1 MIRILDKNVSDKI
14 AAGEVVESPLSV
26 VKELVENSID
36 AGAKSIAVH
45 IKGNGGDYIRVS
57 DDGCGIA
64 GDEVEVAFKRHAT
77 SKLEKFSDLNSLHT
91 LGFRGE
97 ALASIAK
104 VSRVIMYTKRRE
116 DTLGTE
122 LILEA
127 GEVIKKEDIAVDDGT
142 GIIVQDLFFN
152 IPARKK
158 ELSYKRTK
166 KNEIVEFINRMSIY
180 YSDISFRLKLDDE
193 LLYITKGNG
202 NRRDALAQIYGA
214 DYAKRLVEV
223 DEDVL
228 GIIVRG
234 LISPQG
240 DSYKDTS
247 RQVIFVNGR
256 AIKSAFLEG
265 IIKKEYS
272 DIIMGARYP
281 SYFLLVNLQGTD
293 IDVNI
298 HPNKKEILFL
308 DKTKVKNAIVRTLEK
323 AFAGKEIIQST
334 PLNAD
339 FKFFIKDDYVDVGSS
354 EQSNIEEVFEKDSSE
369 EFSYS
374 TSSSEADF
382 TEAINTGRSFRGYKD
397 REPASPPADEAA
409 SEEEAFRKAVKQE
422 QQRENLQKTEHIAM
436 EEKKANLPYDISAL
450 EPMGVIFDTYIL
462 ARDGEAFYMIDQH
475 AAHERVFYEKLL
487 GEFLSKNKDTQ
498 RLISPV
504 IMSLS
509 AEANSNREN
518 IMARLHELGFEVDVF
533 GDKTFRIFGIP
544 SFMKDEEAR
553 GFLDDYLISTQ
564 GFGYDEDERQ
574 LDRIASKACK
584 AAVKGRDVLK
594 SDEIR
599 ALILDLARCKQPL
612 ACPHGRP
619 TMIRMR
625 EYDIEKMFKRV
636 L

>member
-36 AGAKSIAVH
+36 AGAKSIAVQ
-45 IKGNGGDYIRVS
+45 IKGNGSDYIRVS

-64 GDEVEVAFKRHAT
+64 GDEVETAFKRHAT
-77 SKLEKFSDLNSLHT
+77 SKLEKFSDLNNLHT

-116 DTLGTE
+116 DPLGTE
-122 LILEA
+122 LVLES

-158 ELSYKRTK
+158 DLSYKRAK
-166 KNEIVEFINRMSIY
+166 KNEIAEFINRMSIY
-180 YSDISFRLKLDDE
+180 YSDISFRLKVDEE
-193 LLYITKGNG
+193 LLYVTEGNG
-202 NRRDALAQIYGA
+202 NRRDVLAQIYGA
-214 DYAKRLVEV
+214 DYAARLVQV
-223 DEDVL
+223 DEETF
-228 GIIVRG
+228 GITVSG
-234 LISPQG
+234 LVSPQG

-247 RQVIFVNGR
+247 RQVIFINGR
-256 AIKSAFLEG
+256 AIRSAFLEG
-265 IIKKEYS
+265 IIKREYS
-272 DIIMGARYP
+272 DIIMGERYP
-281 SYFLLVNLQGTD
+281 SYFLLVDLPGAD

-308 DKTKVKNAIVRTLEK
+308 DKAKVKNAIVKTLEK
-323 AFAGKEIIQST
+323 AFSGKEIIQSA

-339 FKFFIKDDYVDVGSS
+339 FKSFVKDDYVDIGSS
-354 EQSNIEEVFEKDSSE
+354 KQSNIEEVFEKDSSE
-369 EFSYS
+369 GFSYS
-374 TSSSEADF
+374 TASSEADF
-382 TEAINTGRSFRGYKD
+382 REAINTGYRGYEG
-397 REPASPPADEAA
+397 RESAFSPADKDV
-409 SEEEAFRKAVKQE
+409 SEEEAFREAVRQE
-422 QQRENLQKTEHIAM
+422 QQKESLQETEHVTTK
-436 EEKKANLPYDISAL
+436 EKQVNLPYDIATL
-450 EPMGVIFDTYIL
+450 ESMGVIFDTYIL
-462 ARDGEAFYMIDQH
+462 ARDDEAFYMIDQH

-487 GEFLSKNKDTQ
+487 GEFLSKDKDTQ
-498 RLISPV
+498 RLIAP
-504 IMSLS
+504 IIKSLS
-509 AEANSNREN
+509 AEADSNKKN
-518 IMARLHELGFEVDVF
+518 IMSRLSELGFEVDDF
-533 GDKTFRIFGIP
+533 GEKTLRIFGIP
-544 SFMKDEEAR
+544 SFMKEEEAQ
-553 GFLDDYLISTQ
+553 GFLDDYLMSTQ

-594 SDEIR
+594 GDEIK
-599 ALILDLARCKQPL
+599 ALILSLAKCKQPL

>member
-36 AGAKSIAVH
+36 AGAKNIAVQ
-45 IKGNGGDYIRVS
+45 IKGNGSEYIRVS

-64 GDEVEVAFKRHAT
+64 GDEVETAFKRHAT
-77 SKLEKFSDLNSLHT
+77 SKLEKFSDLNNLHT

-104 VSRVIMYTKRRE
+104 VSGVIMYTKRRE
-116 DTLGTE
+116 DSLGTE
-122 LILEA
+122 LALEA

-158 ELSYKRTK
+158 DLSYKRAK

-180 YSDISFRLKLDDE
+180 YSDISFRLKVDEE
-193 LLYITKGNG
+193 LLYVTEGNG
-202 NRRDALAQIYGA
+202 NRRDVLAQIYGA
-214 DYAKRLVEV
+214 DYAARLVQV
-223 DEDVL
+223 DEEAF
-228 GIIVRG
+228 GITVSG
-234 LISPQG
+234 LVSPQG

-247 RQVIFVNGR
+247 RQVIFINGR
-256 AIKSAFLEG
+256 AIRSAFLEG
-265 IIKKEYS
+265 IIKREYS
-272 DIIMGARYP
+272 DIIMGERYP
-281 SYFLLVNLQGTD
+281 SYFLLVNLPGAE

-308 DKTKVKNAIVRTLEK
+308 DKAKVKNVIVKTLEK
-323 AFAGKEIIQST
+323 AFSGKEIIQST

-339 FKFFIKDDYVDVGSS
+339 FKSFVKEDYVDIGSS
-354 EQSNIEEVFEKDSSE
+354 RQSNVEEVFEKGSSE
-369 EFSYS
+369 GFSYS
-374 TSSSEADF
+374 AASSEADF
-382 TEAINTGRSFRGYKD
+382 REAINIGSRGHKGL
-397 REPASPPADEAA
+397 ESAFPPADNDA
-409 SEEEAFRKAVKQE
+409 SEEEAFREAVRCE
-422 QQRENLQKTEHIAM
+422 QQRESLREAEHVAV
-436 EEKKANLPYDISAL
+436 EEKAVNLPYDIAAL

-462 ARDGEAFYMIDQH
+462 ARDDEAFYMIDQH

-487 GEFLSKNKDTQ
+487 GEFLSKDKDIQ
-498 RLISPV
+498 RLIAP
-504 IMSLS
+504 IIKSLS
-509 AEANSNREN
+509 AEADSNKKN
-518 IMARLHELGFEVDVF
+518 IMSRLFELGFEVDDF
-533 GDKTFRIFGIP
+533 GEKTLRIFGIP
-544 SFMKDEEAR
+544 SFMKEEEAQ
-553 GFLDDYLISTQ
+553 GFLDDYLMSTQ

-594 SDEIR
+594 GDEIK
-599 ALILDLARCKQPL
+599 ALILSLAKCKQPL

>member
-36 AGAKSIAVH
+36 AGAKSIAVQ
-45 IKGNGGDYIRVS
+45 IKGNGSEYIRVS

-64 GDEVEVAFKRHAT
+64 GDEVETAFKRHAT
-77 SKLEKFSDLNSLHT
+77 SKLEKFSDLNNLHT

-116 DTLGTE
+116 DPLGTE
-122 LILEA
+122 LVLEA

-158 ELSYKRTK
+158 DLSYKRAK

-180 YSDISFRLKLDDE
+180 YSDISFRLKVDEE
-193 LLYITKGNG
+193 LLYVTEGNG
-202 NRRDALAQIYGA
+202 NRRDVLAQIYGA
-214 DYAKRLVEV
+214 DYAARLVQV
-223 DEDVL
+223 DEEAF
-228 GIIVRG
+228 GITVSG
-234 LISPQG
+234 LVSPQG

-247 RQVIFVNGR
+247 RQVIFINGR
-256 AIKSAFLEG
+256 AIRSAFLEG
-265 IIKKEYS
+265 IIKREYS
-272 DIIMGARYP
+272 DIIMGERYP
-281 SYFLLVNLQGTD
+281 SYFLLVDLPGAD

-308 DKTKVKNAIVRTLEK
+308 DKAKVKNAIVKTLEK
-323 AFAGKEIIQST
+323 AFSGKEIIQST
-334 PLNAD
+334 PINAD
-339 FKFFIKDDYVDVGSS
+339 FKSFVKDDYVDIGSS
-354 EQSNIEEVFEKDSSE
+354 KQSNIEEVFEKDSSE
-369 EFSYS
+369 GFSYS
-374 TSSSEADF
+374 VASSEAEF
-382 TEAINTGRSFRGYKD
+382 REAVNIGYRGHEGRESAF
-397 REPASPPADEAA
+397 PPADKNVP
-409 SEEEAFRKAVKQE
+409 EEEAFREAIRCE
-422 QQRENLQKTEHIAM
+422 RQRESLRKEEHAAVEGKPI
-436 EEKKANLPYDISAL
+436 NLPYDIAAL

-487 GEFLSKNKDTQ
+487 GEFLSKDKDIQ
-498 RLISPV
+498 RLIAP
-504 IMSLS
+504 IIKSLS
-509 AEANSNREN
+509 AEADSNKKN
-518 IMARLHELGFEVDVF
+518 IMSRLSELGFEVDDF
-533 GDKTFRIFGIP
+533 GEKTLRIFGIP
-544 SFMKDEEAR
+544 SFMKEEEAQ
-553 GFLDDYLISTQ
+553 GFLDDYLMSTQ

-594 SDEIR
+594 GDEIK
-599 ALILDLARCKQPL
+599 ALILSLAKCKQPL

>member
-36 AGAKSIAVH
+36 AGAKSIAVQ
-45 IKGNGGDYIRVS
+45 IKGNGSDYIRVS

-64 GDEVEVAFKRHAT
+64 GDEVETAFKRHAT
-77 SKLEKFSDLNSLHT
+77 SKLEKFSDLNNLHT

-104 VSRVIMYTKRRE
+104 VSGVIIYTKRRE
-116 DTLGTE
+116 DSLGTE
-122 LILEA
+122 LVLEA

-158 ELSYKRTK
+158 DLSYKRAK
-166 KNEIVEFINRMSIY
+166 KNEIAEFINRMSIY
-180 YSDISFRLKLDDE
+180 YSDISFRLKVDEE
-193 LLYITKGNG
+193 LLYVTEGNG
-202 NRRDALAQIYGA
+202 NRRDVLAQIYGA
-214 DYAKRLVEV
+214 DYAARLVQV
-223 DEDVL
+223 DEETF
-228 GIIVRG
+228 GINVSG
-234 LISPQG
+234 LVSPQG

-247 RQVIFVNGR
+247 RQVIFINGR
-256 AIKSAFLEG
+256 AIRSAFLEG
-265 IIKKEYS
+265 IIKREYS
-272 DIIMGARYP
+272 DIIMGERYP
-281 SYFLLVNLQGTD
+281 SYFLLVDLPGAD

-308 DKTKVKNAIVRTLEK
+308 DKAKVKNAIVKTLEK
-323 AFAGKEIIQST
+323 AFSGKEIIQST
-334 PLNAD
+334 PINAD
-339 FKFFIKDDYVDVGSS
+339 FKSFVKDDYVDIGSS
-354 EQSNIEEVFEKDSSE
+354 KQSNIAEVFEKDSSE
-369 EFSYS
+369 GFSYS
-374 TSSSEADF
+374 AASSEADF
-382 TEAINTGRSFRGYKD
+382 REAINIGYRGHEGRESAFLPVDKD
-397 REPASPPADEAA
+397 V
-409 SEEEAFRKAVKQE
+409 SEEEAFRKAIRCE
-422 QQRENLQKTEHIAM
+422 RQRESLREVEHAAV
-436 EEKKANLPYDISAL
+436 EEKPINLPYDIAAL

-462 ARDGEAFYMIDQH
+462 ARDDEAFYMIDQH
-475 AAHERVFYEKLL
+475 AAHEKVFYEKLL
-487 GEFLSKNKDTQ
+487 GEFLSKNKDVQ
-498 RLISPV
+498 RLIAPIV
-504 IMSLS
+504 KSLS
-509 AEANSNREN
+509 AEADSNKKN
-518 IMARLHELGFEVDVF
+518 IMSRLSELGFEVDDF
-533 GDKTFRIFGIP
+533 GEKTLRIFGIP
-544 SFMKDEEAR
+544 SFMKEEEAQ
-553 GFLDDYLISTQ
+553 GFLDDYLMSAQ

-594 SDEIR
+594 GDEIK
-599 ALILDLARCKQPL
+599 ALILSLAKCKQPL

>member
-36 AGAKSIAVH
+36 AGAKSIAVQ
-45 IKGNGGDYIRVS
+45 IKGNGSEYIRVS

-64 GDEVEVAFKRHAT
+64 GDEVETAFKRHAT
-77 SKLEKFSDLNSLHT
+77 SKLEKFSDLNNLHT

-104 VSRVIMYTKRRE
+104 VSGVIIYTKRRE
-116 DTLGTE
+116 DSLGTE
-122 LILEA
+122 LVLEA

-158 ELSYKRTK
+158 DLSYKRAK

-180 YSDISFRLKLDDE
+180 YSDISFRLKVDEE
-193 LLYITKGNG
+193 LLYVTEGNG
-202 NRRDALAQIYGA
+202 NRRDVLAQIYGA
-214 DYAKRLVEV
+214 DYAARLVQV
-223 DEDVL
+223 DEEAF
-228 GIIVRG
+228 GITVSG
-234 LISPQG
+234 LVSPQG

-247 RQVIFVNGR
+247 RQVIFINGR
-256 AIKSAFLEG
+256 AIRSAFLEG
-265 IIKKEYS
+265 IIKREYS
-272 DIIMGARYP
+272 DIIMGERYP
-281 SYFLLVNLQGTD
+281 SYFLLVDLPGAD

-308 DKTKVKNAIVRTLEK
+308 DKAKVKNVIVKTLEK
-323 AFAGKEIIQST
+323 AFSGKEIIQSA

-339 FKFFIKDDYVDVGSS
+339 FKSFVKDDYVDIGSS
-354 EQSNIEEVFEKDSSE
+354 KQSNIEEVFEKDSSE
-369 EFSYS
+369 GFSYS
-374 TSSSEADF
+374 TASSEADF
-382 TEAINTGRSFRGYKD
+382 REAINRGYEG
-397 REPASPPADEAA
+397 RESAFSPADKDV
-409 SEEEAFRKAVKQE
+409 SEEEAFREAVRQE
-422 QQRENLQKTEHIAM
+422 QQKESLQETEHVTTK
-436 EEKKANLPYDISAL
+436 EKQVNLPYDIAAL
-450 EPMGVIFDTYIL
+450 ESMGVIFDTYIL
-462 ARDGEAFYMIDQH
+462 ARDDEAFYMIDQH

-487 GEFLSKNKDTQ
+487 GEFLSKNKDVQ
-498 RLISPV
+498 RLIAPIV
-504 IMSLS
+504 KSLS
-509 AEANSNREN
+509 AEADSNKKN
-518 IMARLHELGFEVDVF
+518 IMSRLSELGFEVDDF
-533 GDKTFRIFGIP
+533 GEKTLRIFGIP
-544 SFMKDEEAR
+544 SFMKEEEAQ
-553 GFLDDYLISTQ
+553 GFLDDYLMSTQ

-594 SDEIR
+594 GDEIK
-599 ALILDLARCKQPL
+599 ALILSLAKCKQPL

>member
-36 AGAKSIAVH
+36 AGAKNIAVQ
-45 IKGNGGDYIRVS
+45 IKGNGSEYIRVS

-64 GDEVEVAFKRHAT
+64 GDEVETAFKRHAT
-77 SKLEKFSDLNSLHT
+77 SKLEKFSDLNNLHT

-104 VSRVIMYTKRRE
+104 VSGVIMYTKRRE
-116 DTLGTE
+116 DSLGTE
-122 LILEA
+122 LVLEA

-158 ELSYKRTK
+158 DLSYKRAK

-180 YSDISFRLKLDDE
+180 YSDISFRLKVDEE
-193 LLYITKGNG
+193 LLYVTEGNG
-202 NRRDALAQIYGA
+202 NRRDVLAQIYGA
-214 DYAKRLVEV
+214 DYAARLVQV
-223 DEDVL
+223 DEEAF
-228 GIIVRG
+228 GITVSG
-234 LISPQG
+234 LVSPQG

-247 RQVIFVNGR
+247 RQVIFINGR
-256 AIKSAFLEG
+256 AIRSAFLEG
-265 IIKKEYS
+265 IIKREYS
-272 DIIMGARYP
+272 DIIMGERYP
-281 SYFLLVNLQGTD
+281 SYFLLVNLPGAD

-308 DKTKVKNAIVRTLEK
+308 DKAKVKNVIVKTLEK
-323 AFAGKEIIQST
+323 AFSGKEIIQST
-334 PLNAD
+334 PINAD
-339 FKFFIKDDYVDVGSS
+339 FKSFVKDDYVDIGSS
-354 EQSNIEEVFEKDSSE
+354 KQSNIAEVFEKDSSE
-369 EFSYS
+369 GFSYS
-374 TSSSEADF
+374 AASSEADF
-382 TEAINTGRSFRGYKD
+382 REAINIGYRGHEGRESAFPPVDKD
-397 REPASPPADEAA
+397 V
-409 SEEEAFRKAVKQE
+409 SEEEAFREAIRCE
-422 QQRENLQKTEHIAM
+422 QQRESLREVEHAAV
-436 EEKKANLPYDISAL
+436 EGKPVNLPYDIAVL

-462 ARDGEAFYMIDQH
+462 ARDDEAFYMIDQH

-487 GEFLSKNKDTQ
+487 GEFLSKDKDTQ
-498 RLISPV
+498 RLIAP
-504 IMSLS
+504 IIKSLS
-509 AEANSNREN
+509 AEADSNKKN
-518 IMARLHELGFEVDVF
+518 IMLRLSELGFEVDDF
-533 GDKTFRIFGIP
+533 GAKTLRIFGIP
-544 SFMKDEEAR
+544 SFMKEEEAQ
-553 GFLDDYLISTQ
+553 GFLDDYLMSTQ

-594 SDEIR
+594 GDEIK
-599 ALILDLARCKQPL
+599 ALILSLAKCKQPL

>member
-36 AGAKSIAVH
+36 AGAKNIAVQ
-45 IKGNGGDYIRVS
+45 IKGNGSEYIRVS

-64 GDEVEVAFKRHAT
+64 GDEVETAFKRHAT
-77 SKLEKFSDLNSLHT
+77 SKLEKFSDLNNLHT

-104 VSRVIMYTKRRE
+104 VSGVIMYTKRRE
-116 DTLGTE
+116 DSLGTE
-122 LILEA
+122 LALEA

-158 ELSYKRTK
+158 DLSYKRAK

-180 YSDISFRLKLDDE
+180 YSDISFRLKVDEE
-193 LLYITKGNG
+193 LLYVTEGNG
-202 NRRDALAQIYGA
+202 NRRDVLAQIYGA
-214 DYAKRLVEV
+214 DYAARLVQV
-223 DEDVL
+223 DEEAF
-228 GIIVRG
+228 GITVSG
-234 LISPQG
+234 LVSPQG

-247 RQVIFVNGR
+247 RQVIFINGR
-256 AIKSAFLEG
+256 AIRSAFLEG
-265 IIKKEYS
+265 IIKREYS
-272 DIIMGARYP
+272 DIIMGERYP
-281 SYFLLVNLQGTD
+281 SYFLLVNLPGAE

-308 DKTKVKNAIVRTLEK
+308 DKAKVKNVIVKTLEK
-323 AFAGKEIIQST
+323 AFSGKEIIQST

-339 FKFFIKDDYVDVGSS
+339 FKSFVKEDYVDIGSS
-354 EQSNIEEVFEKDSSE
+354 RQSNVEEVFEKGSSE
-369 EFSYS
+369 GFSYS
-374 TSSSEADF
+374 AASSEADF
-382 TEAINTGRSFRGYKD
+382 REAVNIGSRGHKGL
-397 REPASPPADEAA
+397 ESAFPPADNDA
-409 SEEEAFRKAVKQE
+409 SEEEAFREAVRCE
-422 QQRENLQKTEHIAM
+422 QQRESLREAEHVAV
-436 EEKKANLPYDISAL
+436 EEKAVNLPYDIAAL

-487 GEFLSKNKDTQ
+487 DEFLSKDKDIQ
-498 RLISPV
+498 RLIAP
-504 IMSLS
+504 IIKSLS
-509 AEANSNREN
+509 AEADSNKKN
-518 IMARLHELGFEVDVF
+518 IMSRLFELGFEVDDF
-533 GDKTFRIFGIP
+533 GEKTLRIFGIP
-544 SFMKDEEAR
+544 SFMKEEEAQ
-553 GFLDDYLISTQ
+553 GFLDDYLMSTQ

-594 SDEIR
+594 GDEIK
-599 ALILDLARCKQPL
+599 ALILSLAKCKQPL

>member
-36 AGAKSIAVH
+36 AGAKSIAVQ
-45 IKGNGGDYIRVS
+45 IKGNGSDYIRVS

-64 GDEVEVAFKRHAT
+64 GDEVETAFKRHAT
-77 SKLEKFSDLNSLHT
+77 SKLEKFSDLNNLHT

-116 DTLGTE
+116 DPLGTE
-122 LILEA
+122 LVLEA

-158 ELSYKRTK
+158 DLSYKRAK
-166 KNEIVEFINRMSIY
+166 KNEIAEFINRMSIY
-180 YSDISFRLKLDDE
+180 YSDISFRLKVDEE
-193 LLYITKGNG
+193 LLYVTEGNG
-202 NRRDALAQIYGA
+202 NRRDVLAQIYGA
-214 DYAKRLVEV
+214 DYAARLVQV
-223 DEDVL
+223 DEEAF
-228 GIIVRG
+228 GITVSG
-234 LISPQG
+234 LVSPQG

-247 RQVIFVNGR
+247 RQVIFINGR
-256 AIKSAFLEG
+256 AIRSAFLEG
-265 IIKKEYS
+265 IIKREYS
-272 DIIMGARYP
+272 DIIMGERYP
-281 SYFLLVNLQGTD
+281 SYFLLVDLPGAD

-308 DKTKVKNAIVRTLEK
+308 DKAKVKNAIVKTLEK
-323 AFAGKEIIQST
+323 AFSGKEIIQST
-334 PLNAD
+334 PINAD
-339 FKFFIKDDYVDVGSS
+339 FKSFVKDDYVDIGSS
-354 EQSNIEEVFEKDSSE
+354 KQSNIEEVFEKDSSE
-369 EFSYS
+369 GFSYS
-374 TSSSEADF
+374 AASSEADF
-382 TEAINTGRSFRGYKD
+382 REAINIGYRGHEGRESAFPPVDKD
-397 REPASPPADEAA
+397 V
-409 SEEEAFRKAVKQE
+409 SEEEAFRKAIRCE
-422 QQRENLQKTEHIAM
+422 QQRESLREVEHAAV
-436 EEKKANLPYDISAL
+436 EEKPINLPYDIAVL

-462 ARDGEAFYMIDQH
+462 ARDDEAFYMIDQH

-487 GEFLSKNKDTQ
+487 GEFLSKDKDTQ
-498 RLISPV
+498 RLIAP
-504 IMSLS
+504 IIKSLS
-509 AEANSNREN
+509 AEADSNKKN
-518 IMARLHELGFEVDVF
+518 IMSRLSELGFEVDDF
-533 GDKTFRIFGIP
+533 GEKTLRIFGIP
-544 SFMKDEEAR
+544 SFMKEEEAQ
-553 GFLDDYLISTQ
+553 GFLDDYLMSTQ

-594 SDEIR
+594 GDEIK
-599 ALILDLARCKQPL
+599 ALILSLAKCKQPL

>member
-36 AGAKSIAVH
+36 AGAKSIAVQ
-45 IKGNGGDYIRVS
+45 IKGNGSDYIRVS

-64 GDEVEVAFKRHAT
+64 GDEVETAFKRHAT
-77 SKLEKFSDLNSLHT
+77 SKLEKFSDLNNLHT

-116 DTLGTE
+116 DPLGTE
-122 LILEA
+122 LVLES

-158 ELSYKRTK
+158 DLSYKRAK

-180 YSDISFRLKLDDE
+180 YSDISFRLKVDEE
-193 LLYITKGNG
+193 LLYVTEGNG
-202 NRRDALAQIYGA
+202 NRRDVLAQIYGA
-214 DYAKRLVEV
+214 DYAARLVQV
-223 DEDVL
+223 DEEAF
-228 GIIVRG
+228 GITVSG
-234 LISPQG
+234 LVSPQG

-247 RQVIFVNGR
+247 RQVIFINGR
-256 AIKSAFLEG
+256 AIRSAFLEG
-265 IIKKEYS
+265 IIKREYS
-272 DIIMGARYP
+272 DIIMGERYP
-281 SYFLLVNLQGTD
+281 SYFLLVDLPGAD

-308 DKTKVKNAIVRTLEK
+308 DKAKVKNAIVKTLEK
-323 AFAGKEIIQST
+323 AFSGKEIIQST
-334 PLNAD
+334 PINAD
-339 FKFFIKDDYVDVGSS
+339 FKSFVKDDYVDIGSS
-354 EQSNIEEVFEKDSSE
+354 KQSNIEEVFEKDSSE
-369 EFSYS
+369 GFSYS
-374 TSSSEADF
+374 VASSEAEF
-382 TEAINTGRSFRGYKD
+382 REAVNIGYRGHEGRESAF
-397 REPASPPADEAA
+397 PPADKNVP
-409 SEEEAFRKAVKQE
+409 EEEAFREAIRCE
-422 QQRENLQKTEHIAM
+422 RQRESLRKEEHAAV
-436 EEKKANLPYDISAL
+436 EGKPVNLPYDIAAL

-487 GEFLSKNKDTQ
+487 GEFLSKDKDIQ
-498 RLISPV
+498 RLIAP
-504 IMSLS
+504 IIKSLS
-509 AEANSNREN
+509 AEADSNKKN
-518 IMARLHELGFEVDVF
+518 IMSRLSELGFEVDDF
-533 GDKTFRIFGIP
+533 GEKTLRIFGIP
-544 SFMKDEEAR
+544 SFMKEEEAQ
-553 GFLDDYLISTQ
+553 GFLDDYLMSTQ

-594 SDEIR
+594 GDEIK
-599 ALILDLARCKQPL
+599 ALILSLAKCKQPL

>member
-36 AGAKSIAVH
+36 AGAKNIAVQ
-45 IKGNGGDYIRVS
+45 IKGNGSEYIRVS

-64 GDEVEVAFKRHAT
+64 GDEVETAFKRHAT
-77 SKLEKFSDLNSLHT
+77 SKLEKFSDLNNLHT

-104 VSRVIMYTKRRE
+104 VSGVIMYTKRRE
-116 DTLGTE
+116 DSLGTE
-122 LILEA
+122 LALEA

-158 ELSYKRTK
+158 DLSYKRAK
-166 KNEIVEFINRMSIY
+166 KNEIAEFINRMSIY
-180 YSDISFRLKLDDE
+180 YSDISFRLKVDEE
-193 LLYITKGNG
+193 LLYVTEGNG
-202 NRRDALAQIYGA
+202 NRRDVLAQIYGA
-214 DYAKRLVEV
+214 DYAARLVQV
-223 DEDVL
+223 DEEVS
-228 GIIVRG
+228 GITVSG
-234 LISPQG
+234 LVSPQG

-247 RQVIFVNGR
+247 RQVIFINGR
-256 AIKSAFLEG
+256 AIRSAFLEG

-272 DIIMGARYP
+272 DIIMGERYP
-281 SYFLLVNLQGTD
+281 SYFLLVNLPGVD

-308 DKTKVKNAIVRTLEK
+308 DKAKVKNVIVKTLEK
-323 AFAGKEIIQST
+323 AFSGKEIIQSA
-334 PLNAD
+334 PINAD
-339 FKFFIKDDYVDVGSS
+339 FKSFVKDDYVDIGSS
-354 EQSNIEEVFEKDSSE
+354 KQSNIEEVFEKDSSE
-369 EFSYS
+369 GFSYS
-374 TSSSEADF
+374 TASSEADF
-382 TEAINTGRSFRGYKD
+382 REAINTGYRGYEG
-397 REPASPPADEAA
+397 RESAFSPADKDV
-409 SEEEAFRKAVKQE
+409 SEEEAFSEAVRQE
-422 QQRENLQKTEHIAM
+422 QQKESLQETEHVTTK
-436 EEKKANLPYDISAL
+436 EKQVNLPYDIAAL
-450 EPMGVIFDTYIL
+450 ESMGVIFDTYIL
-462 ARDGEAFYMIDQH
+462 ARDDEAFYMIDQH

-487 GEFLSKNKDTQ
+487 GEFLSKDKDIQ
-498 RLISPV
+498 RLIAP
-504 IMSLS
+504 IIKSLS
-509 AEANSNREN
+509 AEADSNKKN
-518 IMARLHELGFEVDVF
+518 IMLRLSELGFEVDDF
-533 GDKTFRIFGIP
+533 GEKTLRIFGIP
-544 SFMKDEEAR
+544 SFMKEEEAQ
-553 GFLDDYLISTQ
+553 GFLDDYLMSTQ

-594 SDEIR
+594 GDEIK
-599 ALILDLARCKQPL
+599 ALILSLAKCKQPL

>member
-36 AGAKSIAVH
+36 AGAKNIAVQ
-45 IKGNGGDYIRVS
+45 IKGNGSDYIRVS

-64 GDEVEVAFKRHAT
+64 GEEVEIAFKRHAT
-77 SKLEKFSDLNSLHT
+77 SKLEKFSDLNNLHT

-104 VSRVIMYTKRRE
+104 VSRVIMYTKKRE
-116 DTLGTE
+116 NPLGTE
-122 LILEA
+122 LVLEA

-158 ELSYKRTK
+158 DLSYKRAK

-180 YSDISFRLKLDDE
+180 YSDISFRLKVDEE
-193 LLYITKGNG
+193 LLYVTEGNG
-202 NRRDALAQIYGA
+202 NRRDVLAQIYGA
-214 DYAKRLVEV
+214 DYAVRLVQV
-223 DEDVL
+223 DEEVS
-228 GIIVRG
+228 GITVSG
-234 LISPQG
+234 LVSPQG

-247 RQVIFVNGR
+247 RQVIFINGR
-256 AIKSAFLEG
+256 AIRSAFLEG

-272 DIIMGARYP
+272 DIIMGERYP
-281 SYFLLVNLQGTD
+281 SYFLLVDLPGAD

-308 DKTKVKNAIVRTLEK
+308 DKAKVKNAIVKTLDK
-323 AFAGKEIIQST
+323 AFSGKEIIQSA

-339 FKFFIKDDYVDVGSS
+339 FKSFVKDDYVDIGSS
-354 EQSNIEEVFEKDSSE
+354 KQSNIEEVFEKDSSE
-369 EFSYS
+369 GFSYS
-374 TSSSEADF
+374 TASSEADF
-382 TEAINTGRSFRGYKD
+382 REAVNIGYRGHEGRESAF
-397 REPASPPADEAA
+397 PPTDNDT
-409 SEEEAFRKAVKQE
+409 SEEEAFREAVRCE
-422 QQRENLQKTEHIAM
+422 QQRESLREAEHVAV
-436 EEKKANLPYDISAL
+436 EEKAVNLPYDIAAL

-487 GEFLSKNKDTQ
+487 GEFLSKDKDIQ
-498 RLISPV
+498 RLIAP
-504 IMSLS
+504 IIKSLS
-509 AEANSNREN
+509 AEADSNKKN
-518 IMARLHELGFEVDVF
+518 IMSRLFELGFEVDDF
-533 GDKTFRIFGIP
+533 GEKTLRIFGIP
-544 SFMKDEEAR
+544 SFMKEEEAQ
-553 GFLDDYLISTQ
+553 GFLDDYLMSTQ

-594 SDEIR
+594 GDEIK
-599 ALILDLARCKQPL
+599 ALILSLAKCKQPL

>member
-36 AGAKSIAVH
+36 AGAKSIAVQ
-45 IKGNGGDYIRVS
+45 IKGNGSDYIRVS

-64 GDEVEVAFKRHAT
+64 GDEVETAFKRHAT
-77 SKLEKFSDLNSLHT
+77 SKLEKFSDLNNLHT

-104 VSRVIMYTKRRE
+104 VSGVIMYTKRRE
-116 DTLGTE
+116 DPLGTE
-122 LILEA
+122 LVLEA

-158 ELSYKRTK
+158 DLSYKRAK

-180 YSDISFRLKLDDE
+180 YSDISFRLKVDEE
-193 LLYITKGNG
+193 LLYVTEGNG
-202 NRRDALAQIYGA
+202 NRRDVLAQIYGA
-214 DYAKRLVEV
+214 DYAARLVQV
-223 DEDVL
+223 DEEAF
-228 GIIVRG
+228 GITVSG
-234 LISPQG
+234 LVSPQG

-247 RQVIFVNGR
+247 RQVIFINGR
-256 AIKSAFLEG
+256 AIRSAFLEG
-265 IIKKEYS
+265 IIKREYS
-272 DIIMGARYP
+272 DIIMGERYP
-281 SYFLLVNLQGTD
+281 SYFLLVNLPGAD

-308 DKTKVKNAIVRTLEK
+308 DKAKVKNAIVKTLEK
-323 AFAGKEIIQST
+323 AFSGKEIIQST
-334 PLNAD
+334 PINAD
-339 FKFFIKDDYVDVGSS
+339 FKSFVKDDYVDIGSS
-354 EQSNIEEVFEKDSSE
+354 KQSNIAEVFEKDSSE
-369 EFSYS
+369 GFSYS
-374 TSSSEADF
+374 AASSEADF
-382 TEAINTGRSFRGYKD
+382 REAINIGYRGHEGRESAF
-397 REPASPPADEAA
+397 PPADKDV
-409 SEEEAFRKAVKQE
+409 SEEEAFRKAIRCE
-422 QQRENLQKTEHIAM
+422 QQRESLREVEHAAV
-436 EEKKANLPYDISAL
+436 EEKPINLPYDIAVL

-462 ARDGEAFYMIDQH
+462 ARDDEAFYMIDQH

-487 GEFLSKNKDTQ
+487 GEFLSKDKDIQ
-498 RLISPV
+498 RLIAP
-504 IMSLS
+504 IIKSLS
-509 AEANSNREN
+509 AEADSNKKN
-518 IMARLHELGFEVDVF
+518 IMSRLSELGFEVDDF
-533 GDKTFRIFGIP
+533 GEKTLRIFGIP
-544 SFMKDEEAR
+544 SFMKEEEAQ
-553 GFLDDYLISTQ
+553 GFLDDYLMSTQ

-594 SDEIR
+594 GDEIK
-599 ALILDLARCKQPL
+599 ALILSLAKCKQPL

>member
-36 AGAKSIAVH
+36 AGAKSIAVQ
-45 IKGNGGDYIRVS
+45 IKGNGSDYIRVS

-64 GDEVEVAFKRHAT
+64 GDEVETAFKRHAT
-77 SKLEKFSDLNSLHT
+77 SKLEKFSDLNNLHT

-104 VSRVIMYTKRRE
+104 VSGVIMYTKRRE
-116 DTLGTE
+116 DPLGTE
-122 LILEA
+122 LVLEA

-158 ELSYKRTK
+158 DLSYKRAK

-180 YSDISFRLKLDDE
+180 YSDISFRLKVDEE
-193 LLYITKGNG
+193 LLYVTEGNG
-202 NRRDALAQIYGA
+202 NRRDVLAQIYGA
-214 DYAKRLVEV
+214 DYAARLVQV
-223 DEDVL
+223 DEEAF
-228 GIIVRG
+228 GITVSG
-234 LISPQG
+234 LVSPQG

-247 RQVIFVNGR
+247 RQVIFINGR
-256 AIKSAFLEG
+256 AIRSAFLEG
-265 IIKKEYS
+265 IIKREYS
-272 DIIMGARYP
+272 DIIMGERYP
-281 SYFLLVNLQGTD
+281 SYFLLVDLPGAD

-308 DKTKVKNAIVRTLEK
+308 DKAKVKNVIVKTLEK
-323 AFAGKEIIQST
+323 AFLGKEIIQSA

-339 FKFFIKDDYVDVGSS
+339 FKSFVKDDYVDIGSS
-354 EQSNIEEVFEKDSSE
+354 KQSNIEEVFEKDSSE
-369 EFSYS
+369 GFSYS
-374 TSSSEADF
+374 TASSEADF
-382 TEAINTGRSFRGYKD
+382 REAINTGYRGYEG
-397 REPASPPADEAA
+397 RESAFSPADKDV
-409 SEEEAFRKAVKQE
+409 SEEEAFREAIRCE
-422 QQRENLQKTEHIAM
+422 QQRESLREEEHAAV
-436 EEKKANLPYDISAL
+436 EEKTVNLPYDIAAL

-462 ARDGEAFYMIDQH
+462 ARDDEAFYMIDQH

-487 GEFLSKNKDTQ
+487 GEFLSKDKDIQ
-498 RLISPV
+498 RLIAP
-504 IMSLS
+504 IIKSLS
-509 AEANSNREN
+509 AEADSNKKN
-518 IMARLHELGFEVDVF
+518 IMSRLSELGFEVDDF
-533 GDKTFRIFGIP
+533 GEKTLRIFGIP
-544 SFMKDEEAR
+544 SFMKEEEAQ
-553 GFLDDYLISTQ
+553 GFLDDYLMSTQ

-594 SDEIR
+594 GDEIK
-599 ALILDLARCKQPL
+599 ALILSLAKCKQPL

>member
-36 AGAKSIAVH
+36 AGAKNIAVQ
-45 IKGNGGDYIRVS
+45 IKGNGSEYIRVS

-64 GDEVEVAFKRHAT
+64 GDEVETAFKRHAT
-77 SKLEKFSDLNSLHT
+77 SKLEKFSDLNNLHT

-104 VSRVIMYTKRRE
+104 VSGVIMYTKRRE
-116 DTLGTE
+116 DSLGTE
-122 LILEA
+122 LALEA

-158 ELSYKRTK
+158 DLSYKRAK

-180 YSDISFRLKLDDE
+180 YSDISFRLKVDEE
-193 LLYITKGNG
+193 LLYVTEGNG
-202 NRRDALAQIYGA
+202 NRRDVLAQIYGA
-214 DYAKRLVEV
+214 DYAARLVQV
-223 DEDVL
+223 DEETF
-228 GIIVRG
+228 GINVSG
-234 LISPQG
+234 LVSPQG

-247 RQVIFVNGR
+247 RQVIFINGR
-256 AIKSAFLEG
+256 AIRSAFLEG
-265 IIKKEYS
+265 IIKREYS
-272 DIIMGARYP
+272 DIIMGKRYP
-281 SYFLLVNLQGTD
+281 SYFLLVDLPGAD

-308 DKTKVKNAIVRTLEK
+308 DKAKVKNAIVKTLEK
-323 AFAGKEIIQST
+323 AFSGKEIIQST
-334 PLNAD
+334 PINAD
-339 FKFFIKDDYVDVGSS
+339 FKSFVKDDYVDIGSS
-354 EQSNIEEVFEKDSSE
+354 KQSNIEEVFEKDSSE
-369 EFSYS
+369 GFSYS
-374 TSSSEADF
+374 AASSEAEF
-382 TEAINTGRSFRGYKD
+382 REAVNIGYRGHEGRESAF
-397 REPASPPADEAA
+397 PPADKNVP
-409 SEEEAFRKAVKQE
+409 EEEAFREAIRCE
-422 QQRENLQKTEHIAM
+422 RQRESLREEEHVAV
-436 EEKKANLPYDISAL
+436 EGKPVNLPYDIAAL

-487 GEFLSKNKDTQ
+487 GEFLSKDKDIQ
-498 RLISPV
+498 RLIAP
-504 IMSLS
+504 IIKSLS
-509 AEANSNREN
+509 AEADSNKKN
-518 IMARLHELGFEVDVF
+518 IMSRLSELGFEVDDF
-533 GDKTFRIFGIP
+533 GEKTLRIFGIP
-544 SFMKDEEAR
+544 SFMKEEEAQ
-553 GFLDDYLISTQ
+553 GFLDDYLMSTQ

-594 SDEIR
+594 GDEIK
-599 ALILDLARCKQPL
+599 ALILSLAKCKQPL

>member
-36 AGAKSIAVH
+36 AGAKNIAVQ
-45 IKGNGGDYIRVS
+45 IKGNGSEYIRVS

-64 GDEVEVAFKRHAT
+64 GDEVETAFKRHAT
-77 SKLEKFSDLNSLHT
+77 SKLEKFSDLNNLHT

-116 DTLGTE
+116 DPLGTE
-122 LILEA
+122 LVLEA

-158 ELSYKRTK
+158 DLSYKRAK
-166 KNEIVEFINRMSIY
+166 KNEIAEFINRMSIY
-180 YSDISFRLKLDDE
+180 YSDISFRLKVDEE
-193 LLYITKGNG
+193 LLYVTEGNG
-202 NRRDALAQIYGA
+202 NRRDVLAQIYGA
-214 DYAKRLVEV
+214 DYAARLVQV
-223 DEDVL
+223 DEEAF
-228 GIIVRG
+228 GITVSG
-234 LISPQG
+234 LVSPQG

-247 RQVIFVNGR
+247 RQVIFINGR
-256 AIKSAFLEG
+256 AIRSAFLEG
-265 IIKKEYS
+265 IIKREYS
-272 DIIMGARYP
+272 DIIMGERYP
-281 SYFLLVNLQGTD
+281 SYFLLVNLPGAE

-308 DKTKVKNAIVRTLEK
+308 DKAKVKNVIVKTLEK
-323 AFAGKEIIQST
+323 AFSGKEIIQST

-339 FKFFIKDDYVDVGSS
+339 FKSFVKEDYVDIGSS
-354 EQSNIEEVFEKDSSE
+354 KQSNVEEVFEKGSSE
-369 EFSYS
+369 GFSYS
-374 TSSSEADF
+374 AASSEADF
-382 TEAINTGRSFRGYKD
+382 REAINIGSRGHKGL
-397 REPASPPADEAA
+397 ESAFPPADNDA
-409 SEEEAFRKAVKQE
+409 SEEEAFREAVRCE
-422 QQRENLQKTEHIAM
+422 QQRESLREAEHVAV
-436 EEKKANLPYDISAL
+436 EEKAVNLPYDIAAL

-487 GEFLSKNKDTQ
+487 GEFLSKDKDIQ
-498 RLISPV
+498 RLIAP
-504 IMSLS
+504 IIKSLS
-509 AEANSNREN
+509 AEADSNKKN
-518 IMARLHELGFEVDVF
+518 IMSRLFELGFEVDDF
-533 GDKTFRIFGIP
+533 GEKTLRIFGIP
-544 SFMKDEEAR
+544 SFMKEEEAQ
-553 GFLDDYLISTQ
+553 GFLDDYLMSTQ

-594 SDEIR
+594 GDEIK
-599 ALILDLARCKQPL
+599 ALILSLAKCKQPL

>member
-36 AGAKSIAVH
+36 AGAKSIAVQ
-45 IKGNGGDYIRVS
+45 IKGNGSDYIRVS

-64 GDEVEVAFKRHAT
+64 GDEVETAFKRHAT
-77 SKLEKFSDLNSLHT
+77 SKLEKFSDLNNLHT

-104 VSRVIMYTKRRE
+104 VSGVIMYTKRRE
-116 DTLGTE
+116 DPLGTE
-122 LILEA
+122 LVLEA

-158 ELSYKRTK
+158 DLSYKRAK

-180 YSDISFRLKLDDE
+180 YSDISFRLKVDEE
-193 LLYITKGNG
+193 LLYVTEGNG
-202 NRRDALAQIYGA
+202 NRRDVLAQIYGA
-214 DYAKRLVEV
+214 DYAARLVQV
-223 DEDVL
+223 DEEAF
-228 GIIVRG
+228 GITVSG
-234 LISPQG
+234 LVSPQG

-247 RQVIFVNGR
+247 RQVIFINGR
-256 AIKSAFLEG
+256 AIRSAFLEG
-265 IIKKEYS
+265 IIKREYS
-272 DIIMGARYP
+272 DIIMGERYP
-281 SYFLLVNLQGTD
+281 SYFLLVNLPGAD

-308 DKTKVKNAIVRTLEK
+308 DKAKVKNVIVKTLEK
-323 AFAGKEIIQST
+323 AFSGKEIIQST
-334 PLNAD
+334 PINAD
-339 FKFFIKDDYVDVGSS
+339 FKSFVKDDYVDIGSS
-354 EQSNIEEVFEKDSSE
+354 KQSNIAEVFEKDSSE
-369 EFSYS
+369 GFSYS
-374 TSSSEADF
+374 AASSEADF
-382 TEAINTGRSFRGYKD
+382 REAINIGYRGHEGRESAFPPVDKD
-397 REPASPPADEAA
+397 V
-409 SEEEAFRKAVKQE
+409 SEEEAFREAVRCE
-422 QQRENLQKTEHIAM
+422 QQRESLREAEHVAV
-436 EEKKANLPYDISAL
+436 EEKAVNLPYDIAAL

-487 GEFLSKNKDTQ
+487 DEFLSKDKDIQ
-498 RLISPV
+498 RLIAP
-504 IMSLS
+504 IIKSLS
-509 AEANSNREN
+509 AEADSNKKN
-518 IMARLHELGFEVDVF
+518 IMSRLFELGFEVDDF
-533 GDKTFRIFGIP
+533 GEKTLRIFGIP
-544 SFMKDEEAR
+544 SFMKEEEAQ
-553 GFLDDYLISTQ
+553 GFLDDYLMSTQ

-594 SDEIR
+594 GDEIK
-599 ALILDLARCKQPL
+599 ALILSLAKCKQPL

>member
-36 AGAKSIAVH
+36 AGAKSIAVQ
-45 IKGNGGDYIRVS
+45 IKGNGSDYIRVS

-64 GDEVEVAFKRHAT
+64 GDEVETAFKRHAT
-77 SKLEKFSDLNSLHT
+77 SKLEKFSDLNNLHT

-116 DTLGTE
+116 DPLGTE
-122 LILEA
+122 LVLES

-158 ELSYKRTK
+158 DLSYKRAK
-166 KNEIVEFINRMSIY
+166 KNEIAEFINRMSIY
-180 YSDISFRLKLDDE
+180 YSDISFRLKVDEE
-193 LLYITKGNG
+193 LLYVTEGNG
-202 NRRDALAQIYGA
+202 NRRDVLAQIYGA
-214 DYAKRLVEV
+214 DYAARLVQV
-223 DEDVL
+223 DEETF
-228 GIIVRG
+228 GITVSG
-234 LISPQG
+234 LVSPQG

-247 RQVIFVNGR
+247 RQVIFINGR
-256 AIKSAFLEG
+256 AIRSAFLEG
-265 IIKKEYS
+265 IIKREYS
-272 DIIMGARYP
+272 DIIMGERYP
-281 SYFLLVNLQGTD
+281 SYFLLVDLPGAD

-308 DKTKVKNAIVRTLEK
+308 DKAKVKNAIVKTLEK
-323 AFAGKEIIQST
+323 AFSGKEIIQST
-334 PLNAD
+334 PINAD
-339 FKFFIKDDYVDVGSS
+339 FKSFVKDDYVDIGSS
-354 EQSNIEEVFEKDSSE
+354 KQSNIEEVFEKDSSE
-369 EFSYS
+369 GFSYS
-374 TSSSEADF
+374 AASSEAEF
-382 TEAINTGRSFRGYKD
+382 REAVNIGYRGHEGRESAF
-397 REPASPPADEAA
+397 SPADKDV
-409 SEEEAFRKAVKQE
+409 SEEEAFREAVRQE
-422 QQRENLQKTEHIAM
+422 QQKESLQETEHVTTK
-436 EEKKANLPYDISAL
+436 EKQVNLPYDIAAL
-450 EPMGVIFDTYIL
+450 ESMGVIFDTYIL
-462 ARDGEAFYMIDQH
+462 ARDDEAFYMIDQH

-487 GEFLSKNKDTQ
+487 GEFLSKDKDTQ
-498 RLISPV
+498 RLIAP
-504 IMSLS
+504 IIKSLS
-509 AEANSNREN
+509 AEADSNKKN
-518 IMARLHELGFEVDVF
+518 IMSRLSELGFEVDDF
-533 GDKTFRIFGIP
+533 GEKTLRIFGIP
-544 SFMKDEEAR
+544 SFMKEEEAQ
-553 GFLDDYLISTQ
+553 GFLDDYLMSTQ

-594 SDEIR
+594 GDEIK
-599 ALILDLARCKQPL
+599 ALILSLAKCKQPL

>member
-36 AGAKSIAVH
+36 AGAKSIAVQ
-45 IKGNGGDYIRVS
+45 IKGNGSDYIRVS

-64 GDEVEVAFKRHAT
+64 GDEVETAFKRHAT
-77 SKLEKFSDLNSLHT
+77 SKLEKFSDLNNLHT

-104 VSRVIMYTKRRE
+104 VSGVIMYTKRRE
-116 DTLGTE
+116 DPLGTE
-122 LILEA
+122 LVLEA

-158 ELSYKRTK
+158 DLSYKRAK

-180 YSDISFRLKLDDE
+180 YSDISFRLKVDEE
-193 LLYITKGNG
+193 LLYVTEGNG
-202 NRRDALAQIYGA
+202 NRRDVLAQIYGA
-214 DYAKRLVEV
+214 DYAARLVQV
-223 DEDVL
+223 DEEAF
-228 GIIVRG
+228 GITVSG
-234 LISPQG
+234 LVSPQG

-247 RQVIFVNGR
+247 RQVIFINGR
-256 AIKSAFLEG
+256 AIRSAFLEG
-265 IIKKEYS
+265 IIKREYS
-272 DIIMGARYP
+272 DIIMGERYP
-281 SYFLLVNLQGTD
+281 SYFLLVNLPGAE

-308 DKTKVKNAIVRTLEK
+308 DKAKVKNVIVKTLEK
-323 AFAGKEIIQST
+323 AFSGKEIIQST
-334 PLNAD
+334 PINAD
-339 FKFFIKDDYVDVGSS
+339 FKSFVKDDYVDIGSS
-354 EQSNIEEVFEKDSSE
+354 KQSNIAEVFEKDSSE
-369 EFSYS
+369 GFSYS
-374 TSSSEADF
+374 AASSEADF
-382 TEAINTGRSFRGYKD
+382 REAINIGYRGHEGRESAFPPVDKD
-397 REPASPPADEAA
+397 V
-409 SEEEAFRKAVKQE
+409 SEEEAFRKAIRCE
-422 QQRENLQKTEHIAM
+422 QQRESLREVEHAAV
-436 EEKKANLPYDISAL
+436 EGKPVNLPYDIAVL

-487 GEFLSKNKDTQ
+487 GEFLSKDKDIQ
-498 RLISPV
+498 RLIAP
-504 IMSLS
+504 IIKSLS
-509 AEANSNREN
+509 AEADSNKKN
-518 IMARLHELGFEVDVF
+518 IMSRLFELGFEVDDF
-533 GDKTFRIFGIP
+533 GEKTLRIFGIP
-544 SFMKDEEAR
+544 SFMKEEEAQ
-553 GFLDDYLISTQ
+553 GFLDDYLMSTQ

-594 SDEIR
+594 GDEIK
-599 ALILDLARCKQPL
+599 ALILSLAKCKQPL

>member
-36 AGAKSIAVH
+36 AGAKNIAVQ
-45 IKGNGGDYIRVS
+45 IKGNGSEYIRVS

-64 GDEVEVAFKRHAT
+64 GDEVETAFKRHAT
-77 SKLEKFSDLNSLHT
+77 SKLEKFSDLNNLHT

-104 VSRVIMYTKRRE
+104 VSGVIMYTKRRE
-116 DTLGTE
+116 DPLGTE
-122 LILEA
+122 LALEA

-158 ELSYKRTK
+158 DLSYKRAK

-180 YSDISFRLKLDDE
+180 YSDISFRLKVDEE
-193 LLYITKGNG
+193 LLYVTEGNG
-202 NRRDALAQIYGA
+202 NRRDVLAQIYGA
-214 DYAKRLVEV
+214 DYAARLVQV
-223 DEDVL
+223 DEEAF
-228 GIIVRG
+228 GITVSG
-234 LISPQG
+234 LVSPQG

-247 RQVIFVNGR
+247 RQVIFINGR
-256 AIKSAFLEG
+256 AIRSAFLEG
-265 IIKKEYS
+265 IIKREYS
-272 DIIMGARYP
+272 DIIMGERYP
-281 SYFLLVNLQGTD
+281 SYFLLVNLPGAE

-308 DKTKVKNAIVRTLEK
+308 DKAKVKNVIVKTLEK
-323 AFAGKEIIQST
+323 AFSGKEIIQST

-339 FKFFIKDDYVDVGSS
+339 FKSFVKEDYVDIGSS
-354 EQSNIEEVFEKDSSE
+354 RQSNVEEVFEKGSSE
-369 EFSYS
+369 GFSYS
-374 TSSSEADF
+374 AASSEADF
-382 TEAINTGRSFRGYKD
+382 REAINIGSRGHKGL
-397 REPASPPADEAA
+397 ESAFPPADNDA
-409 SEEEAFRKAVKQE
+409 SEEEAFREAVRCE
-422 QQRENLQKTEHIAM
+422 QQRESLREAEHVAV
-436 EEKKANLPYDISAL
+436 EEKAVNLPYDIAAL

-487 GEFLSKNKDTQ
+487 GEFLSKDKDIQ
-498 RLISPV
+498 RLIAP
-504 IMSLS
+504 IIKSLS
-509 AEANSNREN
+509 AEADSNKKN
-518 IMARLHELGFEVDVF
+518 IMSRLFELGFEVDDF
-533 GDKTFRIFGIP
+533 GEKTLRIFGIP
-544 SFMKDEEAR
+544 SFMKEEEAQ
-553 GFLDDYLISTQ
+553 GFLDDYLMSTQ

-594 SDEIR
+594 GDEIK
-599 ALILDLARCKQPL
+599 ALILSLAKCKQPL

>member
-36 AGAKSIAVH
+36 AGAKNIAVQ
-45 IKGNGGDYIRVS
+45 IKGNGSEYIRVS

-64 GDEVEVAFKRHAT
+64 GDEVETAFKRHAT
-77 SKLEKFSDLNSLHT
+77 SKLEKFSDLNNLHT

-104 VSRVIMYTKRRE
+104 VSGVIMYTKRRE
-116 DTLGTE
+116 DPLGTE
-122 LILEA
+122 LALEA

-158 ELSYKRTK
+158 DLSYKRAK

-180 YSDISFRLKLDDE
+180 YSDISFRLKVDEE
-193 LLYITKGNG
+193 LLYVTEGNG
-202 NRRDALAQIYGA
+202 NRRDVLAQIYGA
-214 DYAKRLVEV
+214 DYAARLVQV
-223 DEDVL
+223 DEEAF
-228 GIIVRG
+228 GITVSG
-234 LISPQG
+234 LVSPQG

-247 RQVIFVNGR
+247 RQVIFINGR
-256 AIKSAFLEG
+256 AIRSAFLEG
-265 IIKKEYS
+265 IIKREYS
-272 DIIMGARYP
+272 DIIMGERYP
-281 SYFLLVNLQGTD
+281 SYFLLVDLPGAE

-308 DKTKVKNAIVRTLEK
+308 DKAKVKNVIVKTLEK
-323 AFAGKEIIQST
+323 AFSGKEIIQST

-339 FKFFIKDDYVDVGSS
+339 FKSFVKEDYVDIGSS
-354 EQSNIEEVFEKDSSE
+354 RQSNVEEVFEKGSSE
-369 EFSYS
+369 GFSYS
-374 TSSSEADF
+374 AASSEADF
-382 TEAINTGRSFRGYKD
+382 REAINIGSRGHKGL
-397 REPASPPADEAA
+397 ESAFPPADNDA
-409 SEEEAFRKAVKQE
+409 SEEEAFREAVRCE
-422 QQRENLQKTEHIAM
+422 QQRESLREAEHVAV
-436 EEKKANLPYDISAL
+436 EEKAVNLPYDIAAL

-487 GEFLSKNKDTQ
+487 GEFLSKDKDIQ
-498 RLISPV
+498 RLIAP
-504 IMSLS
+504 IIKSLS
-509 AEANSNREN
+509 AEADSNKKN
-518 IMARLHELGFEVDVF
+518 IMSRLFELGFEVDDF
-533 GDKTFRIFGIP
+533 GEKTLRIFGIP
-544 SFMKDEEAR
+544 SFMKEEEAQ
-553 GFLDDYLISTQ
+553 GFLDDYLMSTQ

-594 SDEIR
+594 GDEIK
-599 ALILDLARCKQPL
+599 ALILSLAKCKQPL

>member
-36 AGAKSIAVH
+36 AGAKNIAVQ
-45 IKGNGGDYIRVS
+45 IKGNGSEYIRVS

-64 GDEVEVAFKRHAT
+64 GDEVETAFKRHAT
-77 SKLEKFSDLNSLHT
+77 SKLEKFSDLNNLHT

-104 VSRVIMYTKRRE
+104 VSGVIMYTKRRE
-116 DTLGTE
+116 DSLGTE
-122 LILEA
+122 LALEA

-158 ELSYKRTK
+158 DLSYKRAK

-180 YSDISFRLKLDDE
+180 YSDISFRLKVDEE
-193 LLYITKGNG
+193 LLYVTEGNG
-202 NRRDALAQIYGA
+202 NRRDVLAQIYGA
-214 DYAKRLVEV
+214 DYAARLVQV
-223 DEDVL
+223 DEEAF
-228 GIIVRG
+228 GITVSG
-234 LISPQG
+234 LVSPQG

-247 RQVIFVNGR
+247 RQVIFINGR
-256 AIKSAFLEG
+256 AIRSAFLEG
-265 IIKKEYS
+265 IIKREYS
-272 DIIMGARYP
+272 DIIMGERYP
-281 SYFLLVNLQGTD
+281 SYFLLVNLPGAE

-308 DKTKVKNAIVRTLEK
+308 DKAKVKNVIVKTLEK
-323 AFAGKEIIQST
+323 AFSGKEIIQST

-339 FKFFIKDDYVDVGSS
+339 FKSFVKEDYVDIGSS
-354 EQSNIEEVFEKDSSE
+354 RQSNVEEVFEKGSSE
-369 EFSYS
+369 GFSYS
-374 TSSSEADF
+374 AASSEADF
-382 TEAINTGRSFRGYKD
+382 REAINIGFWGHKGLESAF
-397 REPASPPADEAA
+397 PPADNDA
-409 SEEEAFRKAVKQE
+409 SEEEAFREAVRCE
-422 QQRENLQKTEHIAM
+422 QQRESLREVEHAAV
-436 EEKKANLPYDISAL
+436 EEKAVNLPYDIAAL

-462 ARDGEAFYMIDQH
+462 ARDDEAFYMIDQH

-487 GEFLSKNKDTQ
+487 GEFLSKDKDIQ
-498 RLISPV
+498 RLIAP
-504 IMSLS
+504 IIKSLS
-509 AEANSNREN
+509 AEADSNKKN
-518 IMARLHELGFEVDVF
+518 IMSRLFELGFEVDDF
-533 GDKTFRIFGIP
+533 GEKTLRIFGIP
-544 SFMKDEEAR
+544 SFMKEEEAQ
-553 GFLDDYLISTQ
+553 GFLDDYLMSTQ

-594 SDEIR
+594 GDEIK
-599 ALILDLARCKQPL
+599 ALILSLAKCKQPL

>member
-36 AGAKSIAVH
+36 AGAKSIAVQ
-45 IKGNGGDYIRVS
+45 IKGNGSDYIRVS

-64 GDEVEVAFKRHAT
+64 GDEVETAFKRHAT
-77 SKLEKFSDLNSLHT
+77 SKLEKFSDLNNLHT

-116 DTLGTE
+116 DPLGTE
-122 LILEA
+122 LVLEA

-158 ELSYKRTK
+158 DLSYKRAK

-180 YSDISFRLKLDDE
+180 YSDISFRLKVDEE
-193 LLYITKGNG
+193 LLYVTEGNG
-202 NRRDALAQIYGA
+202 NRRDVLAQIYGA
-214 DYAKRLVEV
+214 DYAARLVQV
-223 DEDVL
+223 DEEAF
-228 GIIVRG
+228 GITVSG
-234 LISPQG
+234 LVSPQG

-247 RQVIFVNGR
+247 RQVIFINGR
-256 AIKSAFLEG
+256 AIRSAFLEG
-265 IIKKEYS
+265 IIKREYS
-272 DIIMGARYP
+272 DIIMGERYP
-281 SYFLLVNLQGTD
+281 SYFLLVDLPGAD

-308 DKTKVKNAIVRTLEK
+308 DKAKVKNVIVKTLEK
-323 AFAGKEIIQST
+323 AFSGKEIIQST
-334 PLNAD
+334 PINAD
-339 FKFFIKDDYVDVGSS
+339 FKSFVKDDYVDIGSS
-354 EQSNIEEVFEKDSSE
+354 KQSNIAEVFEKDSSE
-369 EFSYS
+369 GFSYS
-374 TSSSEADF
+374 AASSEADF
-382 TEAINTGRSFRGYKD
+382 REAVNIGYRGHEGRESAFPPVDKD
-397 REPASPPADEAA
+397 V
-409 SEEEAFRKAVKQE
+409 SEEEAFREAVRCE
-422 QQRENLQKTEHIAM
+422 RQRESLREVEHAAV
-436 EEKKANLPYDISAL
+436 EGKPVNLPYDIAVL

-462 ARDGEAFYMIDQH
+462 ARDDEAFYMIDQH

-487 GEFLSKNKDTQ
+487 GEFLSKDKDTQ
-498 RLISPV
+498 RLIAP
-504 IMSLS
+504 IIKSLS
-509 AEANSNREN
+509 AEADSNKKN
-518 IMARLHELGFEVDVF
+518 IMSRLSELGFEVDDF
-533 GDKTFRIFGIP
+533 GAKTLRIFGIP
-544 SFMKDEEAR
+544 SFMKEEEAQ
-553 GFLDDYLISTQ
+553 GFLDDYLMSTQ

-594 SDEIR
+594 GDEIK
-599 ALILDLARCKQPL
+599 ALILSLAKCKQPL

>member
-36 AGAKSIAVH
+36 AGAKSIAVQ
-45 IKGNGGDYIRVS
+45 IKGNGSDYIRVS

-64 GDEVEVAFKRHAT
+64 GDEVETAFKRHAT
-77 SKLEKFSDLNSLHT
+77 SKLEKFSDLNNLHT

-116 DTLGTE
+116 DPLGTE
-122 LILEA
+122 LVLEA

-158 ELSYKRTK
+158 DLSYKRAK

-180 YSDISFRLKLDDE
+180 YSDISFRLKVDEE
-193 LLYITKGNG
+193 LLYVTEGNG
-202 NRRDALAQIYGA
+202 NRRDVLTQIYGA
-214 DYAKRLVEV
+214 DYAARLVQV
-223 DEDVL
+223 DEETF
-228 GIIVRG
+228 GINVSG
-234 LISPQG
+234 LVSPQG

-247 RQVIFVNGR
+247 RQVIFINGR
-256 AIKSAFLEG
+256 AIRSAFLEG
-265 IIKKEYS
+265 IIKREYS
-272 DIIMGARYP
+272 DIIMGERYP
-281 SYFLLVNLQGTD
+281 SYFLLVNLPGAE

-308 DKTKVKNAIVRTLEK
+308 DKAKVKNVIVKTLEK
-323 AFAGKEIIQST
+323 AFSGKEIIQST

-339 FKFFIKDDYVDVGSS
+339 FKSFVKEDYVDIGSSKQSNVEEIFEKGSS
-354 EQSNIEEVFEKDSSE
+354 EG
-369 EFSYS
+369 FSYS
-374 TSSSEADF
+374 AASSEADF
-382 TEAINTGRSFRGYKD
+382 REAINIGSRGHKGL
-397 REPASPPADEAA
+397 ESAFPPADNDA
-409 SEEEAFRKAVKQE
+409 SEEEAFREAVRCE
-422 QQRENLQKTEHIAM
+422 QQRESLREAEHVAV
-436 EEKKANLPYDISAL
+436 EEKAVNLPYDIAAL

-487 GEFLSKNKDTQ
+487 GEFLSKDKDIQ
-498 RLISPV
+498 RLIAP
-504 IMSLS
+504 IIKSLS
-509 AEANSNREN
+509 AEADSNKKN
-518 IMARLHELGFEVDVF
+518 IMSRLFELGFEVDDF
-533 GDKTFRIFGIP
+533 GEKTLRIFGIP
-544 SFMKDEEAR
+544 SFMKEEEAQ
-553 GFLDDYLISTQ
+553 GFLDDYLMSTQ

-594 SDEIR
+594 GDEIK
-599 ALILDLARCKQPL
+599 ALILSLAKCKQPL

>member
-36 AGAKSIAVH
+36 AGAKNIAVQ
-45 IKGNGGDYIRVS
+45 IKGNGSEYIRVS

-64 GDEVEVAFKRHAT
+64 GDEVETAFKRHAT
-77 SKLEKFSDLNSLHT
+77 SKLEKFSDLNNLHT

-104 VSRVIMYTKRRE
+104 VSGVIMYTKRRE
-116 DTLGTE
+116 DSLGTE
-122 LILEA
+122 LALEA

-158 ELSYKRTK
+158 DLSYKRAK

-180 YSDISFRLKLDDE
+180 YSDISFRLKVDEE
-193 LLYITKGNG
+193 LLYVTEGNG
-202 NRRDALAQIYGA
+202 NRRDVLAQIYGA
-214 DYAKRLVEV
+214 DYAARLVQV
-223 DEDVL
+223 DEEAF
-228 GIIVRG
+228 GITVSG
-234 LISPQG
+234 LVSPQG

-247 RQVIFVNGR
+247 RQVIFINGR
-256 AIKSAFLEG
+256 AIRSAFLEG
-265 IIKKEYS
+265 IIKREYS
-272 DIIMGARYP
+272 DIIMGERYP
-281 SYFLLVNLQGTD
+281 SYFLLVNLPGAE

-308 DKTKVKNAIVRTLEK
+308 DKAKVKNIIVKTLEK
-323 AFAGKEIIQST
+323 AFSGKEIIQST

-339 FKFFIKDDYVDVGSS
+339 FKSFVKEDYVDIGSS
-354 EQSNIEEVFEKDSSE
+354 RQSNVEEVFEKGSSE
-369 EFSYS
+369 GFSYS
-374 TSSSEADF
+374 AASSEADF
-382 TEAINTGRSFRGYKD
+382 REAINIGSRGHKGL
-397 REPASPPADEAA
+397 ESAFPPADNDA
-409 SEEEAFRKAVKQE
+409 SEEEAFREAVRCE
-422 QQRENLQKTEHIAM
+422 QQRESLREAEHVAV
-436 EEKKANLPYDISAL
+436 EEKAVNLPYDIAAL

-487 GEFLSKNKDTQ
+487 DEFLSKDKDIQ
-498 RLISPV
+498 RLIAP
-504 IMSLS
+504 IIKSLS
-509 AEANSNREN
+509 AEADSNKKN
-518 IMARLHELGFEVDVF
+518 IMSRLFELGFEVDDF
-533 GDKTFRIFGIP
+533 GEKTLRIFGIP
-544 SFMKDEEAR
+544 SFMKEEEAQ
-553 GFLDDYLISTQ
+553 GFLDDYLMSTQ

-594 SDEIR
+594 GDEIK
-599 ALILDLARCKQPL
+599 ALILSLAKCKQPL

>member
-36 AGAKSIAVH
+36 AGAKSIAVQ
-45 IKGNGGDYIRVS
+45 IKGNGSDYIRVS

-64 GDEVEVAFKRHAT
+64 GDEVETAFKRHAT
-77 SKLEKFSDLNSLHT
+77 SKLEKFSDLNNLHT

-104 VSRVIMYTKRRE
+104 VSGVIMYTKRRE
-116 DTLGTE
+116 DPLGTE
-122 LILEA
+122 LVLES

-158 ELSYKRTK
+158 DLSYKRAK
-166 KNEIVEFINRMSIY
+166 KNEIAEFINRMSIY
-180 YSDISFRLKLDDE
+180 YSDISFRLKVDEE
-193 LLYITKGNG
+193 LLYVTEGNG
-202 NRRDALAQIYGA
+202 NRRDVLAQIYGA
-214 DYAKRLVEV
+214 DYAARLVQV
-223 DEDVL
+223 DEEAF
-228 GIIVRG
+228 GITVSG
-234 LISPQG
+234 LVSPQG

-247 RQVIFVNGR
+247 RQVIFINGR
-256 AIKSAFLEG
+256 AIRSAFLEG
-265 IIKKEYS
+265 IIKREYS
-272 DIIMGARYP
+272 DIIMGERYP
-281 SYFLLVNLQGTD
+281 SYFLLVDLPGAD

-308 DKTKVKNAIVRTLEK
+308 DKAKVKNVIVKTLEK
-323 AFAGKEIIQST
+323 AFSGKEIIQFA

-339 FKFFIKDDYVDVGSS
+339 FKSFVKDDYVDIGSS
-354 EQSNIEEVFEKDSSE
+354 KQSNIEEVFEKDSSE
-369 EFSYS
+369 GFSYS
-374 TSSSEADF
+374 TASSEADF
-382 TEAINTGRSFRGYKD
+382 REAINTGYRGYEG
-397 REPASPPADEAA
+397 RESAFSPADKDV
-409 SEEEAFRKAVKQE
+409 SEEEAFREAVRQE
-422 QQRENLQKTEHIAM
+422 QQKESLQETEHVTTK
-436 EEKKANLPYDISAL
+436 EKQVNLPYDIAAL
-450 EPMGVIFDTYIL
+450 ESMGVIFDTYIL
-462 ARDGEAFYMIDQH
+462 ARDDEAFYMIDQH

-487 GEFLSKNKDTQ
+487 GEFLSKNKDVQ
-498 RLISPV
+498 RLIAPIV
-504 IMSLS
+504 KSLS
-509 AEANSNREN
+509 AEADSNKKN
-518 IMARLHELGFEVDVF
+518 IMSRLSELGFEVDDF
-533 GDKTFRIFGIP
+533 GEKTLRIFGIP
-544 SFMKDEEAR
+544 SFMKEEEAQ
-553 GFLDDYLISTQ
+553 GFLDDYLMSTQ

-594 SDEIR
+594 GDEIK
-599 ALILDLARCKQPL
+599 ALILSLAKCKQPL

>member
-36 AGAKSIAVH
+36 AGAKNIAVQ
-45 IKGNGGDYIRVS
+45 IKGNGSEYIRVS

-64 GDEVEVAFKRHAT
+64 GDEVETAFKRHAT
-77 SKLEKFSDLNSLHT
+77 SKLEKFSDLNNLHT

-104 VSRVIMYTKRRE
+104 VSGVIMYTKRRK
-116 DTLGTE
+116 DSLGTE
-122 LILEA
+122 LALEA

-158 ELSYKRTK
+158 DLSYKRAK

-180 YSDISFRLKLDDE
+180 YSDISFRLKVDEE
-193 LLYITKGNG
+193 LLYVTEGNG
-202 NRRDALAQIYGA
+202 NRRDVLAQIYGA
-214 DYAKRLVEV
+214 DYAARLVQV
-223 DEDVL
+223 DEEAF
-228 GIIVRG
+228 GITVSG
-234 LISPQG
+234 LVSPQG

-247 RQVIFVNGR
+247 RQVIFINGR
-256 AIKSAFLEG
+256 AIRSAFLEG
-265 IIKKEYS
+265 IIKREYS
-272 DIIMGARYP
+272 DIIMGERYP
-281 SYFLLVNLQGTD
+281 SYFLLVNLPGAE

-308 DKTKVKNAIVRTLEK
+308 DKAKVKNVIVKTLEK
-323 AFAGKEIIQST
+323 AFSGKEIIQST

-339 FKFFIKDDYVDVGSS
+339 FKSFVKDDYVDIGSS
-354 EQSNIEEVFEKDSSE
+354 KQSNIEEVFEKDSSE
-369 EFSYS
+369 GFSYS
-374 TSSSEADF
+374 AASSEAEF
-382 TEAINTGRSFRGYKD
+382 REAVNIGYRGHEGRESAF
-397 REPASPPADEAA
+397 PPADKNVP
-409 SEEEAFRKAVKQE
+409 EEEAFREAVRCE
-422 QQRENLQKTEHIAM
+422 QQRESLREAEHVAV
-436 EEKKANLPYDISAL
+436 EEKAVNLPYDIAAL

-487 GEFLSKNKDTQ
+487 GEFLSKDKDIQ
-498 RLISPV
+498 RLIAP
-504 IMSLS
+504 IIKSLS
-509 AEANSNREN
+509 AEADSNKKN
-518 IMARLHELGFEVDVF
+518 IMSRLFELGFEVDDF
-533 GDKTFRIFGIP
+533 GEKTLRIFGIP
-544 SFMKDEEAR
+544 SFMKEEEAQ
-553 GFLDDYLISTQ
+553 GFLDDYLMSTQ

-594 SDEIR
+594 GDEIK
-599 ALILDLARCKQPL
+599 ALILSLAKCKQPL

>member
-36 AGAKSIAVH
+36 AGAKNIAVQ
-45 IKGNGGDYIRVS
+45 IKGNGSEYIRVS

-64 GDEVEVAFKRHAT
+64 GDEVETAFKRHAT
-77 SKLEKFSDLNSLHT
+77 SKLEKFSDLNNLHT

-104 VSRVIMYTKRRE
+104 VSGVIMYTKRRE
-116 DTLGTE
+116 DSLGTE
-122 LILEA
+122 LALEA

-158 ELSYKRTK
+158 DLSYKRAK

-180 YSDISFRLKLDDE
+180 YSDISFRLKVDEE
-193 LLYITKGNG
+193 LLYVTEGNG
-202 NRRDALAQIYGA
+202 NRRDVLAQIYGA
-214 DYAKRLVEV
+214 DYAARLVQV
-223 DEDVL
+223 DEEAF
-228 GIIVRG
+228 GITVSG
-234 LISPQG
+234 LVSPQG

-247 RQVIFVNGR
+247 RQVIFINGR
-256 AIKSAFLEG
+256 AIRSAFLEG
-265 IIKKEYS
+265 IIKREYS
-272 DIIMGARYP
+272 DIIMGERYP
-281 SYFLLVNLQGTD
+281 SYFLLVNLPGAE

-308 DKTKVKNAIVRTLEK
+308 DKAKVKNVIVKTLEK
-323 AFAGKEIIQST
+323 AFSGKEIIQST

-339 FKFFIKDDYVDVGSS
+339 FKSFVKEDYVDIGSS
-354 EQSNIEEVFEKDSSE
+354 RQSNVEEVFEKGSSE
-369 EFSYS
+369 GFSYS
-374 TSSSEADF
+374 AASSEADF
-382 TEAINTGRSFRGYKD
+382 REAINIGSRGHKGL
-397 REPASPPADEAA
+397 ESAFPPADNDA
-409 SEEEAFRKAVKQE
+409 SEEEAFREAVRCE
-422 QQRENLQKTEHIAM
+422 QQRESLREAEHVAV
-436 EEKKANLPYDISAL
+436 EEKAVNLPYDIAAL

-487 GEFLSKNKDTQ
+487 GEFLSKDKDIQ
-498 RLISPV
+498 RLIAP
-504 IMSLS
+504 IIKSLS
-509 AEANSNREN
+509 AEADSNKKN
-518 IMARLHELGFEVDVF
+518 IMSRLFELGFEVDDF
-533 GDKTFRIFGIP
+533 GEKTLRIFGIP
-544 SFMKDEEAR
+544 SFMKEEEAQ
-553 GFLDDYLISTQ
+553 GFLDDYLMSTQ

-594 SDEIR
+594 GDEIK
-599 ALILDLARCKQPL
+599 ALILSLAKCKQPL

>member
-36 AGAKSIAVH
+36 AGAKNIAVQ
-45 IKGNGGDYIRVS
+45 IKGNGSEYIRVS

-64 GDEVEVAFKRHAT
+64 GEEVEIAFKRHAT
-77 SKLEKFSDLNSLHT
+77 SKLEKFSDLNNLHT

-104 VSRVIMYTKRRE
+104 VSGVIMYTKRRE
-116 DTLGTE
+116 DPLGTE
-122 LILEA
+122 LVLEA

-158 ELSYKRTK
+158 DLSYKRAK

-180 YSDISFRLKLDDE
+180 YSDISFRLKVDEE
-193 LLYITKGNG
+193 LLYVTEGNG
-202 NRRDALAQIYGA
+202 NRRDVLAQIYGA
-214 DYAKRLVEV
+214 DYAARLVQV
-223 DEDVL
+223 DEEAF
-228 GIIVRG
+228 GITVSG
-234 LISPQG
+234 LVSPQG

-247 RQVIFVNGR
+247 RQVIFINGR
-256 AIKSAFLEG
+256 AIRSAFLEG
-265 IIKKEYS
+265 IIKREYS
-272 DIIMGARYP
+272 DIIMGERYP
-281 SYFLLVNLQGTD
+281 SYFLLVNLPGAE

-308 DKTKVKNAIVRTLEK
+308 DKAKVKNVIVKTLEK
-323 AFAGKEIIQST
+323 AFSGKEIIQST

-339 FKFFIKDDYVDVGSS
+339 FKSFVKEDYVDIGSSKQSNVEEIFEKGSS
-354 EQSNIEEVFEKDSSE
+354 EG
-369 EFSYS
+369 FSYS
-374 TSSSEADF
+374 AASSEADF
-382 TEAINTGRSFRGYKD
+382 REAINIGSRGHKGL
-397 REPASPPADEAA
+397 ESAFPPADNDA
-409 SEEEAFRKAVKQE
+409 SEEEAFREAVRCE
-422 QQRENLQKTEHIAM
+422 QQRESLREAEHVAV
-436 EEKKANLPYDISAL
+436 EEKAVNLPYDIAAL

-487 GEFLSKNKDTQ
+487 GEFLSKDKDIQ
-498 RLISPV
+498 RLIAP
-504 IMSLS
+504 IIKSLS
-509 AEANSNREN
+509 AEADSNKKN
-518 IMARLHELGFEVDVF
+518 IMSRLFELGFEVDDF
-533 GDKTFRIFGIP
+533 GEKTLRIFGIP
-544 SFMKDEEAR
+544 SFMKEEEAQ
-553 GFLDDYLISTQ
+553 GFLDDYLMSTQ

-594 SDEIR
+594 GDEIK
-599 ALILDLARCKQPL
+599 ALILSLAKCKQPL

>member
-36 AGAKSIAVH
+36 AGAKSIAVQ
-45 IKGNGGDYIRVS
+45 IKGNGSDYIRVS

-64 GDEVEVAFKRHAT
+64 GDEVETAFKRHAT
-77 SKLEKFSDLNSLHT
+77 SKLEKFSDLNNLHT

-104 VSRVIMYTKRRE
+104 VSGVIMYTKRRE
-116 DTLGTE
+116 DSLGTE
-122 LILEA
+122 LALEA

-158 ELSYKRTK
+158 DLSYKRAK

-180 YSDISFRLKLDDE
+180 YSDISFRLKVDEE
-193 LLYITKGNG
+193 LLYVTEGNG
-202 NRRDALAQIYGA
+202 NRRDVLAQIYGA
-214 DYAKRLVEV
+214 DYAARLVQV
-223 DEDVL
+223 DEEAF
-228 GIIVRG
+228 GITVSG
-234 LISPQG
+234 LVSPQG

-247 RQVIFVNGR
+247 RQVIFINGR
-256 AIKSAFLEG
+256 AIRSAFLEG
-265 IIKKEYS
+265 IIKREYS
-272 DIIMGARYP
+272 DIIMGERYP
-281 SYFLLVNLQGTD
+281 SYFLLVNLPGAE

-308 DKTKVKNAIVRTLEK
+308 DKAKVKNVIVKTLEK
-323 AFAGKEIIQST
+323 AFSGKEIIQST

-339 FKFFIKDDYVDVGSS
+339 FKSFVKEDYVDIGSS
-354 EQSNIEEVFEKDSSE
+354 KQSNVEEVFEKGSSE
-369 EFSYS
+369 GFSYS
-374 TSSSEADF
+374 AASSEADF
-382 TEAINTGRSFRGYKD
+382 REAINIGSRGHKGL
-397 REPASPPADEAA
+397 ESAFPPADNDA
-409 SEEEAFRKAVKQE
+409 SEEEAFREAVRCE
-422 QQRENLQKTEHIAM
+422 QQRESLREAEHVAV
-436 EEKKANLPYDISAL
+436 EEKAVNLPYDIAAL

-487 GEFLSKNKDTQ
+487 GEFLSKDKDIQ
-498 RLISPV
+498 RLIAP
-504 IMSLS
+504 IIKSLS
-509 AEANSNREN
+509 AEADSNKKN
-518 IMARLHELGFEVDVF
+518 IMSRLFELGFEVDDF
-533 GDKTFRIFGIP
+533 GEKTLRIFGIP
-544 SFMKDEEAR
+544 SFMKEEEAQ
-553 GFLDDYLISTQ
+553 GFLDDYLMSTQ

-594 SDEIR
+594 GDEIK
-599 ALILDLARCKQPL
+599 ALILSLAKCKQPL

>member
-36 AGAKSIAVH
+36 AGAKSIAVQ
-45 IKGNGGDYIRVS
+45 IKGNGSEYIRVS

-64 GDEVEVAFKRHAT
+64 GDEVETAFKRHAT
-77 SKLEKFSDLNSLHT
+77 SKLEKFSDLNNLHT

-104 VSRVIMYTKRRE
+104 VSGVIMYTKRRE
-116 DTLGTE
+116 DPLGTE
-122 LILEA
+122 LVLEA

-158 ELSYKRTK
+158 DLSYKRAK

-180 YSDISFRLKLDDE
+180 YSDISFRLKVDEE
-193 LLYITKGNG
+193 LLYVTEGNG
-202 NRRDALAQIYGA
+202 NRRDVLAQIYGA
-214 DYAKRLVEV
+214 DYAARLVQV
-223 DEDVL
+223 DEEAF
-228 GIIVRG
+228 GITVSG
-234 LISPQG
+234 LVSPQG

-247 RQVIFVNGR
+247 RQVIFINGR
-256 AIKSAFLEG
+256 AIRSAFLEG
-265 IIKKEYS
+265 IIKREYS
-272 DIIMGARYP
+272 DIIMGERYP
-281 SYFLLVNLQGTD
+281 SYFLLVNLPGAD

-308 DKTKVKNAIVRTLEK
+308 DKAKVKNVIVKTLEK
-323 AFAGKEIIQST
+323 AFSGKEIIQST

-339 FKFFIKDDYVDVGSS
+339 FKSFVKEDYVDIGSS
-354 EQSNIEEVFEKDSSE
+354 RQSNVEEVFEKGSSE
-369 EFSYS
+369 GFSYS
-374 TSSSEADF
+374 AASSEADF
-382 TEAINTGRSFRGYKD
+382 REAINIGSRGHKGL
-397 REPASPPADEAA
+397 ESAFPPADNDA
-409 SEEEAFRKAVKQE
+409 SEEEAFREAVRCE
-422 QQRENLQKTEHIAM
+422 QQRESLREAEHVAV
-436 EEKKANLPYDISAL
+436 EEKAVNLPYDIAAL

-487 GEFLSKNKDTQ
+487 DEFLSKDKDIQ
-498 RLISPV
+498 RLIAP
-504 IMSLS
+504 IIKSLS
-509 AEANSNREN
+509 AEADSNKKN
-518 IMARLHELGFEVDVF
+518 IMSRLFELGFEVDDF
-533 GDKTFRIFGIP
+533 GEKTLRIFGIP
-544 SFMKDEEAR
+544 SFMKEEEAQ
-553 GFLDDYLISTQ
+553 GFLDDYLMSTQ

-594 SDEIR
+594 GDEIK
-599 ALILDLARCKQPL
+599 ALILSLAKCKQPL

>member
-36 AGAKSIAVH
+36 AGAKNIAVQ
-45 IKGNGGDYIRVS
+45 IKGNGSEYIRVS

-64 GDEVEVAFKRHAT
+64 GDEVETAFKRHAT
-77 SKLEKFSDLNSLHT
+77 SKLEKFSDLNNLHT

-104 VSRVIMYTKRRE
+104 VSGVIMYTKRRE
-116 DTLGTE
+116 DSLGTE
-122 LILEA
+122 LALEA

-158 ELSYKRTK
+158 DLSYKRAK

-180 YSDISFRLKLDDE
+180 YSDISFRLKVDEE
-193 LLYITKGNG
+193 LLYVTEGNG
-202 NRRDALAQIYGA
+202 NRRDVLAQIYGA
-214 DYAKRLVEV
+214 DYAARLVQV
-223 DEDVL
+223 DEEAF
-228 GIIVRG
+228 GITVSG
-234 LISPQG
+234 LVSPQG

-247 RQVIFVNGR
+247 RQVIFINGR
-256 AIKSAFLEG
+256 AIRSAFLEG
-265 IIKKEYS
+265 IIKREYS
-272 DIIMGARYP
+272 DIIMGERYP
-281 SYFLLVNLQGTD
+281 SYFLLVNLPGAE

-308 DKTKVKNAIVRTLEK
+308 DKAKVKNVIVKTLEK
-323 AFAGKEIIQST
+323 AFSGKEIIQST

-339 FKFFIKDDYVDVGSS
+339 FKLFVKEDYVDIGSS
-354 EQSNIEEVFEKDSSE
+354 RQSNVEEVFEKGSSE
-369 EFSYS
+369 GFSYS
-374 TSSSEADF
+374 AASSEADF
-382 TEAINTGRSFRGYKD
+382 REAINIGSRGHKGL
-397 REPASPPADEAA
+397 ESAFPPADNDA
-409 SEEEAFRKAVKQE
+409 SEEEAFREAVRCE
-422 QQRENLQKTEHIAM
+422 QQRESLREAEHVAV
-436 EEKKANLPYDISAL
+436 EEKAVNLPYDIAAL

-487 GEFLSKNKDTQ
+487 DEFLSKDKDIQ
-498 RLISPV
+498 RLIAP
-504 IMSLS
+504 IIKSLS
-509 AEANSNREN
+509 AEADSNKKN
-518 IMARLHELGFEVDVF
+518 IMSRLFELGFEVDDF
-533 GDKTFRIFGIP
+533 GEKTLRIFGIP
-544 SFMKDEEAR
+544 SFMKEEEAQ
-553 GFLDDYLISTQ
+553 GFLDDYLMSTQ

-594 SDEIR
+594 GDEIK
-599 ALILDLARCKQPL
+599 ALILSLAKCKQPL

>member
-36 AGAKSIAVH
+36 AGAKNIAVQ
-45 IKGNGGDYIRVS
+45 IKGNGSEYIRVS

-64 GDEVEVAFKRHAT
+64 GDEVETAFKRHAT
-77 SKLEKFSDLNSLHT
+77 SKLEKFSDLNNLHT

-104 VSRVIMYTKRRE
+104 VSGVIMYTKRRE
-116 DTLGTE
+116 DSLGTE
-122 LILEA
+122 LALEA

-158 ELSYKRTK
+158 DLSYKRAK

-180 YSDISFRLKLDDE
+180 YSDISFRLKVDEE
-193 LLYITKGNG
+193 LLYVTEGNG
-202 NRRDALAQIYGA
+202 NRRDVLAQIYGA
-214 DYAKRLVEV
+214 DYAARLVQV
-223 DEDVL
+223 DEEAF
-228 GIIVRG
+228 GIIVSG
-234 LISPQG
+234 LVSPQG

-247 RQVIFVNGR
+247 RQVIFINGR
-256 AIKSAFLEG
+256 AIRSAFLEG
-265 IIKKEYS
+265 IIKREYS
-272 DIIMGARYP
+272 DIIMGERYP
-281 SYFLLVNLQGTD
+281 SYFLLVNLPGAE

-308 DKTKVKNAIVRTLEK
+308 DKAKVKNVIVKTLEK
-323 AFAGKEIIQST
+323 AFSSKEIIQST

-339 FKFFIKDDYVDVGSS
+339 FKSFVKEDYVDIGSS
-354 EQSNIEEVFEKDSSE
+354 RQSNVEEVFEKGSSE
-369 EFSYS
+369 GFSYS
-374 TSSSEADF
+374 AASSEADF
-382 TEAINTGRSFRGYKD
+382 REAINIGSRGHKGL
-397 REPASPPADEAA
+397 ESAFPPADKNVP
-409 SEEEAFRKAVKQE
+409 EEEAFREAIRCE
-422 QQRENLQKTEHIAM
+422 RQRESLREEEHAAV
-436 EEKKANLPYDISAL
+436 EGKPVNLPYDIAAL

-487 GEFLSKNKDTQ
+487 GEFLSKDKDIQ
-498 RLISPV
+498 RLIAP
-504 IMSLS
+504 IIKSLS
-509 AEANSNREN
+509 AEADSNKKN
-518 IMARLHELGFEVDVF
+518 IMSRLSELGFEVDDF
-533 GDKTFRIFGIP
+533 GEKTLRIFGIP
-544 SFMKDEEAR
+544 SFMKEEEAQ
-553 GFLDDYLISTQ
+553 GFLDDYLMSTQ

-594 SDEIR
+594 GDEIK
-599 ALILDLARCKQPL
+599 ALILSLAKCKQPL

>member
-36 AGAKSIAVH
+36 AGAKNIAVQ
-45 IKGNGGDYIRVS
+45 IKGNGSDYIRVS

-64 GDEVEVAFKRHAT
+64 GEEVEIAFKRHAT
-77 SKLEKFSDLNSLHT
+77 SKLEKFSDLNNLHT

-104 VSRVIMYTKRRE
+104 VSRVIMYTKKRE
-116 DTLGTE
+116 DPLGTE
-122 LILEA
+122 LVLEA

-158 ELSYKRTK
+158 DLSYKRAK

-180 YSDISFRLKLDDE
+180 YSDISFRLKVDEE
-193 LLYITKGNG
+193 LLYVTEGNG
-202 NRRDALAQIYGA
+202 NRRDVLAQIYGA
-214 DYAKRLVEV
+214 DYAARLVQV
-223 DEDVL
+223 DEEAF
-228 GIIVRG
+228 GITVSG
-234 LISPQG
+234 LVSPQG

-247 RQVIFVNGR
+247 RQVIFINGR
-256 AIKSAFLEG
+256 AIRSAFLEG
-265 IIKKEYS
+265 IIKREYS
-272 DIIMGARYP
+272 DIIMGERYP
-281 SYFLLVNLQGTD
+281 SYFLLVNLPGAE

-308 DKTKVKNAIVRTLEK
+308 DKAKVKNVIVKTLEK
-323 AFAGKEIIQST
+323 AFSGKEIIQST

-339 FKFFIKDDYVDVGSS
+339 FKSFVKEDYADIGSS
-354 EQSNIEEVFEKDSSE
+354 RQSNVEEVFEKGSSE
-369 EFSYS
+369 GFSYS
-374 TSSSEADF
+374 AASSEADF
-382 TEAINTGRSFRGYKD
+382 REAINIGSRGHKGL
-397 REPASPPADEAA
+397 ESAFPPADNDA
-409 SEEEAFRKAVKQE
+409 SEEEAFREAVRCEQQKESLREAEHVAVEEKAV
-422 QQRENLQKTEHIAM
+422 
-436 EEKKANLPYDISAL
+436 NLPYDIAAL

-487 GEFLSKNKDTQ
+487 DEFLSKDKDIQ
-498 RLISPV
+498 RLIAP
-504 IMSLS
+504 IIKSLS
-509 AEANSNREN
+509 AEADSNKKN
-518 IMARLHELGFEVDVF
+518 IMSRLFELGFEVDDF
-533 GDKTFRIFGIP
+533 GEKTLRIFGIP
-544 SFMKDEEAR
+544 SFMKEEEAQ
-553 GFLDDYLISTQ
+553 GFLADYLMSTQ

-594 SDEIR
+594 GDEIK
-599 ALILDLARCKQPL
+599 ALILSLAKCKQPL

>member
-36 AGAKSIAVH
+36 AGAKNIAVQ
-45 IKGNGGDYIRVS
+45 IKGNGSEYIRVS

-64 GDEVEVAFKRHAT
+64 GDEVETAFKRHAT
-77 SKLEKFSDLNSLHT
+77 SKLEKFSDLNNLHT

-104 VSRVIMYTKRRE
+104 VSEVIMYTKRRE
-116 DTLGTE
+116 DSLGTE
-122 LILEA
+122 LALEA

-158 ELSYKRTK
+158 DLSYKRAK

-180 YSDISFRLKLDDE
+180 YSDISFRLKVDEE
-193 LLYITKGNG
+193 LLYVTEGNG
-202 NRRDALAQIYGA
+202 NRRDVLAQIYGA
-214 DYAKRLVEV
+214 DYAARLVQV
-223 DEDVL
+223 DEEAF
-228 GIIVRG
+228 GITVSG
-234 LISPQG
+234 LVSPQG

-247 RQVIFVNGR
+247 RQVIFINGR
-256 AIKSAFLEG
+256 AIRSAFLEG
-265 IIKKEYS
+265 IIKREYS
-272 DIIMGARYP
+272 DIIMGERYP
-281 SYFLLVNLQGTD
+281 SYFLLVNLPGAE

-308 DKTKVKNAIVRTLEK
+308 DKAKVKNVIVKTLEK
-323 AFAGKEIIQST
+323 AFSGKEIIQST

-339 FKFFIKDDYVDVGSS
+339 FKSFIKDDYVDVGSS
-354 EQSNIEEVFEKDSSE
+354 EQSNIEEVFEKGSSE
-369 EFSYS
+369 GFSYS
-374 TSSSEADF
+374 AASSEADF
-382 TEAINTGRSFRGYKD
+382 REAINIGSRGHKGL
-397 REPASPPADEAA
+397 ESAFPPADNDA
-409 SEEEAFRKAVKQE
+409 SEEEAFREAVRCE
-422 QQRENLQKTEHIAM
+422 QQRESLREAEHVAV
-436 EEKKANLPYDISAL
+436 EEKAVNLPYDIAAL

-487 GEFLSKNKDTQ
+487 GEFLSKDKDIQ
-498 RLISPV
+498 RLIAP
-504 IMSLS
+504 IIKSLS
-509 AEANSNREN
+509 AEADSNKKN
-518 IMARLHELGFEVDVF
+518 IMSRLFELGFEVDDF
-533 GDKTFRIFGIP
+533 GEKTLRIFGIP
-544 SFMKDEEAR
+544 SFMKEEEAQ
-553 GFLDDYLISTQ
+553 GFLDDYLMSIQ

-594 SDEIR
+594 GDEIK
-599 ALILDLARCKQPL
+599 ALILSLAKCKQPL

>member
-36 AGAKSIAVH
+36 AGAKNIAVQ
-45 IKGNGGDYIRVS
+45 IKGNGSEYIRVS

-64 GDEVEVAFKRHAT
+64 GEEVEIAFKRHAT
-77 SKLEKFSDLNSLHT
+77 SKLEKFSDLNNLHT

-104 VSRVIMYTKRRE
+104 VSGVIMYTKRRE
-116 DTLGTE
+116 DPLGTE
-122 LILEA
+122 LVLEA

-158 ELSYKRTK
+158 DLSYKRAK

-180 YSDISFRLKLDDE
+180 YSDISFRLKVDEE
-193 LLYITKGNG
+193 LLYVTEGNG
-202 NRRDALAQIYGA
+202 NRRDVLAQIYGA
-214 DYAKRLVEV
+214 DYAARLVQV
-223 DEDVL
+223 DEEAF
-228 GIIVRG
+228 GITVSG
-234 LISPQG
+234 LVSPQG

-247 RQVIFVNGR
+247 RQVIFINGR
-256 AIKSAFLEG
+256 AIRSAFLEG
-265 IIKKEYS
+265 IIKREYS
-272 DIIMGARYP
+272 DIIMGERYP
-281 SYFLLVNLQGTD
+281 SYFLLVNLPGAE

-308 DKTKVKNAIVRTLEK
+308 DKAKVKNVIVKTLEK
-323 AFAGKEIIQST
+323 AFSGKEIIQST

-339 FKFFIKDDYVDVGSS
+339 FKSFVKEDYVDIGSS
-354 EQSNIEEVFEKDSSE
+354 KQSNVEEVFEKGSSE
-369 EFSYS
+369 GFSYS
-374 TSSSEADF
+374 AASSEADF
-382 TEAINTGRSFRGYKD
+382 REAINIGSRGHKGL
-397 REPASPPADEAA
+397 ESAFPPADNDA
-409 SEEEAFRKAVKQE
+409 SEEEAFREAVRCE
-422 QQRENLQKTEHIAM
+422 QQRESLREAEHVAV
-436 EEKKANLPYDISAL
+436 EEKAVNLPYDIAAL

-487 GEFLSKNKDTQ
+487 DEFLSKDKDIQ
-498 RLISPV
+498 RLIAP
-504 IMSLS
+504 IIKSLS
-509 AEANSNREN
+509 AEADSNKKN
-518 IMARLHELGFEVDVF
+518 IMSRLFELGFEVDDF
-533 GDKTFRIFGIP
+533 GEKTLRIFGIP
-544 SFMKDEEAR
+544 SFMKEEEAQ
-553 GFLDDYLISTQ
+553 GFLDDYLMSTQ

-594 SDEIR
+594 GDEIK
-599 ALILDLARCKQPL
+599 ALILSLAKCKQPL

>member
-36 AGAKSIAVH
+36 AGAKNIAVQ
-45 IKGNGGDYIRVS
+45 IKGNGSEYIRVS

-64 GDEVEVAFKRHAT
+64 GDEVETAFKRHAT
-77 SKLEKFSDLNSLHT
+77 SKLEKFSDLNNLHT

-104 VSRVIMYTKRRE
+104 VSGVIMYTKRRE
-116 DTLGTE
+116 DSLGTE
-122 LILEA
+122 LALEA

-158 ELSYKRTK
+158 DLSYKRAK

-180 YSDISFRLKLDDE
+180 YSDISFRLKVDEE
-193 LLYITKGNG
+193 LLYVTEGNG
-202 NRRDALAQIYGA
+202 NRRDVLAQIYGA
-214 DYAKRLVEV
+214 DYAARLVQV
-223 DEDVL
+223 DEEAF
-228 GIIVRG
+228 GITVSG
-234 LISPQG
+234 LVSPQG

-247 RQVIFVNGR
+247 RQVIFINGR
-256 AIKSAFLEG
+256 AIRSAFLEG
-265 IIKKEYS
+265 IIKREYS
-272 DIIMGARYP
+272 DIIMGERYP
-281 SYFLLVNLQGTD
+281 SYFLLVNLPGAE

-308 DKTKVKNAIVRTLEK
+308 DKAKVKNVIVKTLEK
-323 AFAGKEIIQST
+323 AFSGKEIIQST

-339 FKFFIKDDYVDVGSS
+339 FKSFVKEDYADIGSS
-354 EQSNIEEVFEKDSSE
+354 KQSNVEEVFEKGSSE
-369 EFSYS
+369 GFSYS
-374 TSSSEADF
+374 AASSEADF
-382 TEAINTGRSFRGYKD
+382 REAINIGSRGHKGL
-397 REPASPPADEAA
+397 ESAFPPADNDA
-409 SEEEAFRKAVKQE
+409 SEEEAFREAVRCE
-422 QQRENLQKTEHIAM
+422 QQRESLREAEHVAV
-436 EEKKANLPYDISAL
+436 EEKAVNLPYDIAAL

-487 GEFLSKNKDTQ
+487 GEFLSKNKDIQ
-498 RLISPV
+498 RLIAP
-504 IMSLS
+504 IIKSLS
-509 AEANSNREN
+509 AEADSNKKN
-518 IMARLHELGFEVDVF
+518 IMSRLFELGFEVDDF
-533 GDKTFRIFGIP
+533 GEKTLRIFGIP
-544 SFMKDEEAR
+544 SFMKEEEAQ
-553 GFLDDYLISTQ
+553 GFLDDYLMSTQ

-594 SDEIR
+594 GDEIK
-599 ALILDLARCKQPL
+599 ALILSLAKCKQPL

>member
-36 AGAKSIAVH
+36 AGAKNIAVQ
-45 IKGNGGDYIRVS
+45 IKGNGSEYIRVS

-64 GDEVEVAFKRHAT
+64 GDEVETAFKRHAT
-77 SKLEKFSDLNSLHT
+77 SKLEKFSDLNNLHT

-104 VSRVIMYTKRRE
+104 VSGVIMYTKRRE
-116 DTLGTE
+116 DSLGTE
-122 LILEA
+122 LALEA

-158 ELSYKRTK
+158 ELSYKRAK

-180 YSDISFRLKLDDE
+180 YSDISFRLKVDEE
-193 LLYITKGNG
+193 LLYVTEGNG
-202 NRRDALAQIYGA
+202 NRRDVLAQIYGA
-214 DYAKRLVEV
+214 DYAARLVQV
-223 DEDVL
+223 DEEAF
-228 GIIVRG
+228 GITVSG
-234 LISPQG
+234 LVSPQG

-247 RQVIFVNGR
+247 RQVIFINGR
-256 AIKSAFLEG
+256 AIRSAFLEG
-265 IIKKEYS
+265 IIKREYS
-272 DIIMGARYP
+272 DIIMGERYP
-281 SYFLLVNLQGTD
+281 SYFLLVNLPGAE

-308 DKTKVKNAIVRTLEK
+308 DKAKVKNVIVKTLEK
-323 AFAGKEIIQST
+323 AFSGKEIIQST

-339 FKFFIKDDYVDVGSS
+339 FKSFVKEDYVDIGSS
-354 EQSNIEEVFEKDSSE
+354 RQSNVEEVFEKGSSE
-369 EFSYS
+369 GFSYS
-374 TSSSEADF
+374 AASSEADF
-382 TEAINTGRSFRGYKD
+382 REAINIGSRGHKGL
-397 REPASPPADEAA
+397 ESAFPPADNDA
-409 SEEEAFRKAVKQE
+409 SEEEAFREAVRCE
-422 QQRENLQKTEHIAM
+422 QQRESLREAEHVAV
-436 EEKKANLPYDISAL
+436 EEKAVNLPYDIAAL

-487 GEFLSKNKDTQ
+487 DEFLSKDKDIQ
-498 RLISPV
+498 RLIAP
-504 IMSLS
+504 IIKSLS
-509 AEANSNREN
+509 AEADSNKKN
-518 IMARLHELGFEVDVF
+518 IMSRLFELGFEVDDF
-533 GDKTFRIFGIP
+533 GEKTLRIFGIP
-544 SFMKDEEAR
+544 SFMKEEEAQ
-553 GFLDDYLISTQ
+553 GFLDDYLMSTQ

-594 SDEIR
+594 GDEIK
-599 ALILDLARCKQPL
+599 ALILSLAKCKQPL

>member
-36 AGAKSIAVH
+36 AGAKSIAVQ
-45 IKGNGGDYIRVS
+45 IKGNGSDYIRVS

-64 GDEVEVAFKRHAT
+64 GDEVETAFKRHAT
-77 SKLEKFSDLNSLHT
+77 SKLEKFSDLNNLHT

-104 VSRVIMYTKRRE
+104 VSGVIMYTKRRE
-116 DTLGTE
+116 DPLGTE
-122 LILEA
+122 FVLEA

-158 ELSYKRTK
+158 DLSYKRAK

-180 YSDISFRLKLDDE
+180 YSDISFRLKVDEE
-193 LLYITKGNG
+193 LLYVTEGNG
-202 NRRDALAQIYGA
+202 NRRDVLAQIYGA
-214 DYAKRLVEV
+214 DYAARLVQV
-223 DEDVL
+223 DEEAF
-228 GIIVRG
+228 GITVSG
-234 LISPQG
+234 LVSPQG

-247 RQVIFVNGR
+247 RQVIFINGR
-256 AIKSAFLEG
+256 AIRSAFLEG
-265 IIKKEYS
+265 IIKREYS
-272 DIIMGARYP
+272 DIIMGERYP
-281 SYFLLVNLQGTD
+281 SYFLLVDLPGAD

-308 DKTKVKNAIVRTLEK
+308 DKAKVKNAIVKTLEK
-323 AFAGKEIIQST
+323 AFSGKEIIQST
-334 PLNAD
+334 PINAD
-339 FKFFIKDDYVDVGSS
+339 FKSFVKDDYVDIGSS
-354 EQSNIEEVFEKDSSE
+354 KQSNIAEVFEKDSSE
-369 EFSYS
+369 GFSYS
-374 TSSSEADF
+374 AASSEADF
-382 TEAINTGRSFRGYKD
+382 REAINIGYRGHEGRESAFL
-397 REPASPPADEAA
+397 PADKDV
-409 SEEEAFRKAVKQE
+409 SEEEAFRKAIRCE
-422 QQRENLQKTEHIAM
+422 QQRESLREVEHAAV
-436 EEKKANLPYDISAL
+436 EEKPINLPYDIAVL

-487 GEFLSKNKDTQ
+487 GEFLSKDKDTQ
-498 RLISPV
+498 RLIAP
-504 IMSLS
+504 IIKSLS
-509 AEANSNREN
+509 AEADSNKKN
-518 IMARLHELGFEVDVF
+518 IMSRLSELGFEVDDF
-533 GDKTFRIFGIP
+533 GEKTLRIFGIP
-544 SFMKDEEAR
+544 SFMKEEEAQ
-553 GFLDDYLISTQ
+553 GFLDDYLMSTQ

-594 SDEIR
+594 GDEIK
-599 ALILDLARCKQPL
+599 ALILSLAKCKQPL